1 MRKILLTALLAAG
14 GLTASAQYLQNE
26 GFDYWKKVCGMSDQ
40 TSTNNK
46 KVNGPAGFQ
55 QARPGTEPCYWNGSN
70 VFQTVV
76 TILGPV
82 SKEEP
87 KLVTTSM
94 RGDSKVVKLTNTF
107 VGVGTIGR
115 TAPAFINFAT
125 PWVYAVQDI
134 NACDGGVYGDT
145 TFTYKPDAIKG
156 VFKRTQGEAPENAH
170 IIAYFWTGTFKSPI
184 AQTGSNGKKSTR
196 IQNDVDRAIMGKSN
210 AGTITGD
217 GKLIASCDY
226 AFATTKNDDW
236 EEIIVP
242 IDYKLTD
249 VAPTKM
255 NVIISSADYWDNTN
269 KKIKKES
276 TLEVDDV
283 QFVYY
288 HALKNVTYN
297 GKPIEVKENESQFYI
312 PISPDETFDLNKLK
326 YDKVGAGATVE
337 DPVYDAANNT
347 VTITVKGND
356 YDKNDKSVTTYVF
369 TIVKEQTN
377 FTDGL
382 SVKLEGSGTFP
393 FSDATIQLV
402 KELDDSYS
410 FQLKNFKLGQG
421 EGSIPVGTIRIKNL
435 TIDGNHITAKQTIN
449 IENGD
454 DATVDYWMGP
464 MLQDVPVELDA
475 TRNGDKLVAK
485 IFIDL
490 TEMKIHVLFAPTVD
504 IDGTTDVKAI
514 EPGMKNIRFTRPL
527 KNGWNS
533 ICLPF
538 NMSAFDF
545 ENSTDTKLQA
555 LASYDGEVLN
565 FEEVENLEANVPYLV
580 YITGANSED
589 GMFHGF
595 NIGTEVFAAD
605 PQAQCR
611 GGFCFQGN
619 YTPSFAMRNRY
630 GVADYGAEGQF
641 IQKGGE
647 TSTLP
652 ATGAYFTA
660 SGKPASVKLNLGGE
674 VTSINSNG
682 VITSDSASA
691 PVFDLKGVRVS
702 NGSLEGLPKG
712 LYIQGG
718 KKVYVK

>member
-14 GLTASAQYLQNE
+14 GLTASAQNLPNGDFQQ
-26 GFDYWKKVCGMSDQ
+26 WKTTCGKSDQ
-40 TSTNNK
+40 TSPNF
-46 KVNGPAGFQ
+46 GSAPAGL
-55 QARPGTEPCYWNGSN
+55 ATRPGVEPQDWNGSN
-70 VFQTVV
+70 VNQTVFAQNAH
-76 TILGPV
+76 
-82 SKEEP
+82 SDA
-87 KLVTTSM
+87 LVTRQGNAENFYVRLVCT
-94 RGDSKVVKLTNTF
+94 KVDVKLGTF
-107 VGVGTIGR
+107 DIKAE
-115 TAPAFINFAT
+115 APAFINFGT
-125 PWVYAVQDI
+125 PWVYAVSSK
-134 NACDGGVYGDT
+134 NKCDGGVYGGMP
-145 TFTYKPDAIKG
+145 FSYKPDAIKG
-156 VFKRTQGEAPENAH
+156 RYKRTPAATKEKAR
-170 IIAYFWTGTFKSPI
+170 IIAYLWSGTFKSSIPS
-184 AQTGSNGKKSTR
+184 GESTR
-196 IQNDVDRAIMGKSN
+196 MQDDVDRAIMGRVS
-210 AGTITGD
+210 GVTGD
-217 GKLIASCDY
+217 GKLVASCDY
-226 AFATTKNDDW
+226 GFETTKNNDW

-242 IDYKLTD
+242 IDYKRTD
-249 VAPTKM
+249 VVPTKM
-255 NVIISSADYWDNTN
+255 NIIISSDDYWNRAN
-269 KKIKKES
+269 MVENS

-326 YDKVGAGATVE
+326 YDKVGVGATVE
-337 DPVYDAANNT
+337 APVYDAANNT

-356 YDKNDKSVTTYVF
+356 FDKNDKSVTTYVF

-377 FTDGL
+377 FTDGI

-393 FSDATIQLV
+393 ISDATIQLV
-402 KELDDSYS
+402 KELDNSYS
-410 FQLKNFKLGQG
+410 FQLKNFSLGQG
-421 EGSIPVGTIRIKNL
+421 DGSLPVGTIRIKNL

-454 DATVDYWMGP
+454 DATVESWMGP
-464 MLQDVPVELDA
+464 NLQDVPVELDA

-485 IFIDL
+485 IFIGFFG
-490 TEMKIHVLFAPTVD
+490 MKIHVLFAPTVD

-527 KNGWNS
+527 KKGWNS

-580 YITGANSED
+580 YITGDNTED

-595 NIGTEVFAAD
+595 NIGTEVFAAE

-647 TSTLP
+647 KSTLP

-674 VTSINSNG
+674 VTGIDSNG
-682 VITSDSASA
+682 VIISDSTSA
-691 PVFDLKGVRVS
+691 PVYDLKGVRVS

>member
-14 GLTASAQYLQNE
+14 GLTASAQYLPNGDFE
-26 GFDYWKKVCGMSDQ
+26 LWKTTCGKSDQ
-40 TSTNNK
+40 TSF
-46 KVNGPAGFQ
+46 NGAFPYSPVGLKN
-55 QARPGTEPCYWNGSN
+55 RPGIEPEDWNGSN
-70 VFQTVV
+70 VNQTV
-76 TILGPV
+76 LMNK
-82 SKEEP
+82 KEP
-87 KLVTTSM
+87 GLVTKGSENFV
-94 RGDSKVVKLTNTF
+94 RLQNKF
-107 VGVGTIGR
+107 VGVGTFGSN
-115 TAPAFINFAT
+115 APAFINFAT
-125 PWVYAVQDI
+125 PWVYAVKEIDT
-134 NACDGGVYGDT
+134 CDGGVYGNKA
-145 TFTYKPDAIKG
+145 FTYKPDAIKG
-156 VFKRTQGEAPENAH
+156 VFKRTQGEVPENAH

-196 IQNDVDRAIMGKSN
+196 IQDDVDRAVMGRPD

-226 AFATTKNDDW
+226 AFTTTKNNDW
-236 EEIIVP
+236 EEIVVP

-255 NVIISSADYWDNTN
+255 NVIISSADYWTRKNIQVN
-269 KKIKKES
+269 SI
-276 TLEVDDV
+276 LEVDDV

-326 YDKVGAGATVE
+326 YDKVGVGATVE

-356 YDKNDKSVTTYVF
+356 YDKNDKSVTNYVF

-393 FSDATIQLV
+393 ISDATIQLV

-410 FQLKNFKLGQG
+410 FQLKNFSLAQGQ
-421 EGSIPVGTIRIKNL
+421 IPVGTIRIKNL

-454 DATVDYWMGP
+454 DATVEEWMAP
-464 MLQDVPVELDA
+464 ALQNVPVELDA

-485 IFIDL
+485 IFIGFFG
-490 TEMKIHVLFAPTVD
+490 MKIHVLFAPTVD

-527 KNGWNS
+527 KKGWNS

-580 YITGANSED
+580 YITGD
-589 GMFHGF
+589 FHGF

-630 GVADYGAEGQF
+630 GVADYGDKGQF

-647 TSTLP
+647 KSTLP

-702 NGSLEGLPKG
+702 DGSLEGLPKG

>member
-1 MRKILLTALLAAG
+1 MNKKEP
-14 GLTASAQYLQNE
+14 GLVTKGSENFVRLQN
-26 GFDYWKKVCGMSDQ
+26 K
-40 TSTNNK
+40 
-46 KVNGPAGFQ
+46 
-55 QARPGTEPCYWNGSN
+55 
-70 VFQTVV
+70 
-76 TILGPV
+76 
-82 SKEEP
+82 
-87 KLVTTSM
+87 
-94 RGDSKVVKLTNTF
+94 F

-125 PWVYAVQDI
+125 PWVYAVTDI
-134 NACDGGVYGDT
+134 NACDGGVYGYT
-145 TFTYKPDAIKG
+145 AFTYKPDAIKG

-184 AQTGSNGKKSTR
+184 AQTGSNGKETTR
-196 IQNDVDRAIMGKSN
+196 IQDDVERAIMGKSN

-226 AFATTKNDDW
+226 AFATTKNNDW

-255 NVIISSADYWDNTN
+255 NVIISSADYWDDTN
-269 KKIKKES
+269 KKIKENS
-276 TLEVDDV
+276 ILDVDDV

-326 YDKVGAGATVE
+326 YDKVGVGATVE
-337 DPVYDAANNT
+337 DPVYDAVNNT

-356 YDKNDKSVTTYVF
+356 YDKNDKSVTNYVF

-393 FSDATIQLV
+393 ISDATIQLV

-410 FQLKNFKLGQG
+410 FQLKNFSLAQGQ
-421 EGSIPVGTIRIKNL
+421 IPVGTIRIKNL

-454 DATVDYWMGP
+454 DATVEEWMAP
-464 MLQDVPVELDA
+464 ALQNVPVELDA

-485 IFIDL
+485 IFIGFFG
-490 TEMKIHVLFAPTVD
+490 MKIHVLFAPTVD

-527 KNGWNS
+527 KKGWNS

-538 NMSAFDF
+538 NMSAFEF

-580 YITGANSED
+580 YITGD
-589 GMFHGF
+589 KFHGF
-595 NIGTEVFAAD
+595 NIGTEVFAAE

-619 YTPSFAMRNRY
+619 YTPSFPMRNRY
-630 GVADYGAEGQF
+630 GVADYEDKGQF

-647 TSTLP
+647 KSTLP

-674 VTSINSNG
+674 VTGINSNG
-682 VITSDSASA
+682 VIISDSASA

>member
-1 MRKILLTALLAAG
+1 MRKILLTALLVAG
-14 GLTASAQYLQNE
+14 GLTVSAQSLPNGDFQQ
-26 GFDYWKKVCGMSDQ
+26 WKTTCGKSDQ
-40 TSTNNK
+40 TSPNF
-46 KVNGPAGFQ
+46 GSAPAGL
-55 QARPGTEPCYWNGSN
+55 ATRLGVEPQDWNGSN
-70 VFQTVV
+70 VNQTVF
-76 TILGPV
+76 GKNAH
-82 SKEEP
+82 SGA
-87 KLVTTSM
+87 LVT
-94 RGDSKVVKLTNTF
+94 RQGDTENFYVRLVCTKVGALSFTAE
-107 VGVGTIGR
+107 
-115 TAPAFINFAT
+115 APAFINFGT
-125 PWVYAVQDI
+125 PWVYAVSKK
-134 NACDGGVYGDT
+134 NKCDGGVYGGMS
-145 TFTYKPDAIKG
+145 FSYKPDAIKG
-156 VFKRTQGEAPENAH
+156 RYKRTPAATKEKAR
-170 IIAYFWTGTFKSPI
+170 IIAYLWSGTFKSSIPSGNSKERT
-184 AQTGSNGKKSTR
+184 QD
-196 IQNDVDRAIMGKSN
+196 DVDRAIMGRVS
-210 AGTITGD
+210 GVTGD
-217 GKLIASCDY
+217 GKLVASCDY
-226 AFATTKNDDW
+226 GFETTKNNDW

-242 IDYKLTD
+242 INYKRTD
-249 VAPTKM
+249 VVPTKM
-255 NVIISSADYWDNTN
+255 NVIISSDDYWTRGNMVEN
-269 KKIKKES
+269 S

-312 PISPDETFDLNKLK
+312 PISPDGTFDLNKLK
-326 YDKVGAGATVE
+326 YDKVGVGATVE
-337 DPVYDAANNT
+337 DPVYDAAKNT

-356 YDKNDKSVTTYVF
+356 FEKNNKSVTTYVF

-393 FSDATIQLV
+393 ISDATIQLV
-402 KELDDSYS
+402 KELDDSYT
-410 FQLKNFKLGQG
+410 FQLKNFSLAQGQ
-421 EGSIPVGTIRIKNL
+421 IPVGTIRIKNL

-454 DATVDYWMGP
+454 DATVESWMSP
-464 MLQDVPVELDA
+464 MLQNVPVELDA

-485 IFIDL
+485 IFIDFSG
-490 TEMKIHVLFAPTVD
+490 MKIHVLFAPTVD
-504 IDGTTDVKAI
+504 IDGTTDVKTI

-527 KNGWNS
+527 KKGWNS

-589 GMFHGF
+589 RMFHGF
-595 NIGTEVFAAD
+595 NIGTEVFAAE

-630 GVADYGAEGQF
+630 GVADHGAEGQF

-647 TSTLP
+647 KSTLP

-674 VTSINSNG
+674 VTGINSNG
-682 VITSDSASA
+682 VIISDSASA

>member
-14 GLTASAQYLQNE
+14 GLTASAQYLPNGDFQQ
-26 GFDYWKKVCGMSDQ
+26 WKTTCGKSDQ
-40 TSTNNK
+40 TSPN
-46 KVNGPAGFQ
+46 VGSAPAGL
-55 QARPGTEPCYWNGSN
+55 ATRPGIEPQDWNGSN
-70 VFQTVV
+70 VFQKVANV
-76 TILGPV
+76 KAK
-82 SKEEP
+82 SDA
-87 KLVTTSM
+87 LVTRQGNAENFYVRLVCT
-94 RGDSKVVKLTNTF
+94 KVGAW
-107 VGVGTIGR
+107 GVYAE
-115 TAPAFINFAT
+115 APAFINFGT
-125 PWVYAVQDI
+125 PWVYAVFNKND
-134 NACDGGVYGDT
+134 CDGGVYGGMS
-145 TFTYKPDAIKG
+145 FSYRPDAIKG
-156 VFKRTQGEAPENAH
+156 RYKRTPAATKEKAR
-170 IIAYFWTGTFKSPI
+170 IIAYLWSGTFKSSIPSG
-184 AQTGSNGKKSTR
+184 TSTR
-196 IQNDVDRAIMGKSN
+196 MQDDVDRAIMDRVSGV
-210 AGTITGD
+210 TGD
-217 GKLIASCDY
+217 GKLVASCDY
-226 AFATTKNDDW
+226 GFETTKNNDW

-249 VAPTKM
+249 VVPTKM
-255 NVIISSADYWDNTN
+255 NVIISSDDYWNRGN
-269 KKIKKES
+269 MVENSK
-276 TLEVDDV
+276 LEVDDV

-326 YDKVGAGATVE
+326 YDKVGVGATVE

-356 YDKNDKSVTTYVF
+356 YDKNDKSVTNYVF

-393 FSDATIQLV
+393 ISDATIQLV
-402 KELDDSYS
+402 KELDGSHT
-410 FQLKNFKLGQG
+410 FQLKNFSLAQGQ
-421 EGSIPVGTIRIKNL
+421 IPVGTIRIKNL

-454 DATVDYWMGP
+454 DATVEGWMGP

-485 IFIDL
+485 IFIDFSG
-490 TEMKIHVLFAPTVD
+490 MKIHVLFAPTVD

-580 YITGANSED
+580 YITGDNSED
-589 GMFHGF
+589 GFHGF
-595 NIGTEVFAAD
+595 NIGTEVFAAE

-647 TSTLP
+647 KSTLP

-674 VTSINSNG
+674 VTGIDSNG
-682 VITSDSASA
+682 VIISDSASA

>member
-14 GLTASAQYLQNE
+14 GLTASAQYLPNGDFE
-26 GFDYWKKVCGMSDQ
+26 LWKTTCGKSDQ
-40 TSTNNK
+40 TSFK
-46 KVNGPAGFQ
+46 GYFPYSPVGLKD
-55 QARPGTEPCYWNGSN
+55 RPGIEPEDWNGSN
-70 VFQTVV
+70 VNQTV
-76 TILGPV
+76 IANK
-82 SKEEP
+82 KEP
-87 KLVTTSM
+87 GLVTKGSENFV
-94 RGDSKVVKLTNTF
+94 RLQNKF
-107 VGVGTIGR
+107 VGVNSYGSN
-115 TAPAFINFAT
+115 APAFINFAT
-125 PWVYAVQDI
+125 PWVYAVTDT
-134 NACDGGVYGDT
+134 ARCDGGVYGYT
-145 TFTYKPDAIKG
+145 AFTYKPDAIKG
-156 VFKRTQGEAPENAH
+156 VFKRTQGVAPEDAR
-170 IIAYFWTGTFKSPI
+170 IIAYFWKGTFKSPI
-184 AQTGSNGKKSTR
+184 AQTGSKGKESTR
-196 IQNDVDRAIMGKSN
+196 VQADVDRAIMGKSN

-226 AFATTKNDDW
+226 AFATTKNNDW
-236 EEIIVP
+236 EEIVVP

-255 NVIISSADYWDNTN
+255 NVIISSADYWTRGN
-269 KKIKKES
+269 IKENS
-276 TLEVDDV
+276 ILEVDNV

-312 PISPDETFDLNKLK
+312 PISPDETFDLKKLK
-326 YDKVGAGATVE
+326 YDKVGVGATVE
-337 DPVYDAANNT
+337 DPVYDAAKNT

-356 YDKNDKSVTTYVF
+356 FEKNNKSVTTYVF

-377 FTDGL
+377 FTDGI

-393 FSDATIQLV
+393 ISDATIQLV
-402 KELDDSYS
+402 KELDNSYS
-410 FQLKNFKLGQG
+410 FQLKNFSLGQG
-421 EGSIPVGTIRIKNL
+421 DGSLPVGTIRIKNL

-454 DATVDYWMGP
+454 DATVESWMGP
-464 MLQDVPVELDA
+464 NLQDVPVELDA

-485 IFIDL
+485 IFIGFFG
-490 TEMKIHVLFAPTVD
+490 MKIHVLFAPTVD

-527 KNGWNS
+527 KKGWNS

-580 YITGANSED
+580 YITGDNTED
-589 GMFHGF
+589 GMFLGF
-595 NIGTEVFAAD
+595 NIGTEVFAAE

-619 YTPSFAMRNRY
+619 YTPSFPMRNRY
-630 GVADYGAEGQF
+630 GVADYSDKGQGQF

-647 TSTLP
+647 KSTLP

-674 VTSINSNG
+674 VTGINSNG
-682 VITSDSASA
+682 VIISDSASA

>member
-14 GLTASAQYLQNE
+14 GLTASAQNLPNGDFQQ
-26 GFDYWKKVCGMSDQ
+26 WKTTCGKSDQ
-40 TSTNNK
+40 TSPNF
-46 KVNGPAGFQ
+46 GSAPAGL
-55 QARPGTEPCYWNGSN
+55 ATRPGVEPQDWNGSN
-70 VFQTVV
+70 VNQTVFAQNAH
-76 TILGPV
+76 
-82 SKEEP
+82 SDA
-87 KLVTTSM
+87 LVTRQGNAENFYVRLVCT
-94 RGDSKVVKLTNTF
+94 KVDVKL
-107 VGVGTIGR
+107 GTLDIKAE
-115 TAPAFINFAT
+115 APAFINFGT
-125 PWVYAVQDI
+125 PWVYAVSSK
-134 NACDGGVYGDT
+134 NKCDGGVYGGMP
-145 TFTYKPDAIKG
+145 FSYKPDAIKG
-156 VFKRTQGEAPENAH
+156 RYKRTPAATKEKAR
-170 IIAYFWTGTFKSPI
+170 IIAYLWSGTFKSSIPS
-184 AQTGSNGKKSTR
+184 GKSTR
-196 IQNDVDRAIMGKSN
+196 MQDDVDRAIMGRVS
-210 AGTITGD
+210 GVTGD
-217 GKLIASCDY
+217 GKLVASCDY
-226 AFATTKNDDW
+226 GFETTKNNDW

-242 IDYKLTD
+242 IDYKRTD
-249 VAPTKM
+249 VVPTKM
-255 NVIISSADYWDNTN
+255 NIIISSDDYWNRAN
-269 KKIKKES
+269 MVENS

-326 YDKVGAGATVE
+326 YDKVGVGATVE
-337 DPVYDAANNT
+337 APVYDAANNT

-356 YDKNDKSVTTYVF
+356 FDKNDKSVTTYVF

-377 FTDGL
+377 FTDGI

-393 FSDATIQLV
+393 ISDATIQLV
-402 KELDDSYS
+402 KELDNSYS
-410 FQLKNFKLGQG
+410 FQLKNFSLGQG
-421 EGSIPVGTIRIKNL
+421 DGSLPVGTIRIKNL

-454 DATVDYWMGP
+454 DATVESWMGP
-464 MLQDVPVELDA
+464 NLQDVPVELDA

-485 IFIDL
+485 IFIGFFG
-490 TEMKIHVLFAPTVD
+490 MKIHVLFAPTVD

-527 KNGWNS
+527 KKGWNS

-580 YITGANSED
+580 YITGDNTED

-595 NIGTEVFAAD
+595 NIGTEVFAAE

-647 TSTLP
+647 KSTLP

-674 VTSINSNG
+674 VTGIDSNG
-682 VITSDSASA
+682 VIISDSTSA
-691 PVFDLKGVRVS
+691 PVYDLKGVRVS

>member
-14 GLTASAQYLQNE
+14 GLTTSAQYLPNGDFQQ
-26 GFDYWKKVCGMSDQ
+26 WKTTCGKSDQ
-40 TSTNNK
+40 TSPN
-46 KVNGPAGFQ
+46 VGSAPAGL
-55 QARPGTEPCYWNGSN
+55 ATRPGIEPQDWNGSN
-70 VFQTVV
+70 VFQKVANV
-76 TILGPV
+76 KAK
-82 SKEEP
+82 SDA
-87 KLVTTSM
+87 LVTRQGNAENFYVRLVCT
-94 RGDSKVVKLTNTF
+94 KVGAFGIKAE
-107 VGVGTIGR
+107 
-115 TAPAFINFAT
+115 APAFINFGT
-125 PWVYAVQDI
+125 PWVYAVLNKND
-134 NACDGGVYGDT
+134 CDGGVYGGMS
-145 TFTYKPDAIKG
+145 FSYRPDAIKG
-156 VFKRTQGEAPENAH
+156 RYKRTPAAKAEKAR
-170 IIAYFWTGTFKSPI
+170 IIAYLWSGTFKSSIPSG
-184 AQTGSNGKKSTR
+184 TSTR
-196 IQNDVDRAIMGKSN
+196 MQDDVDRAIMDRVSGV
-210 AGTITGD
+210 TGD
-217 GKLIASCDY
+217 GKLVASCDY
-226 AFATTKNDDW
+226 GFETTKNNDW
-236 EEIIVP
+236 EEIVVP
-242 IDYKLTD
+242 INYKRTD
-249 VAPTKM
+249 VVPTKM
-255 NVIISSADYWDNTN
+255 NVIISSDDYWNRGN
-269 KKIKKES
+269 MVENSK
-276 TLEVDDV
+276 LEVDDV

-312 PISPDETFDLNKLK
+312 PIYPDETFDLNKLK
-326 YDKVGAGATVE
+326 YDKVGVGATVE
-337 DPVYDAANNT
+337 APVYDAAKNT

-356 YDKNDKSVTTYVF
+356 FEKNNKSVTTYVF

-377 FTDGL
+377 FTDGI

-393 FSDATIQLV
+393 ISDATIQLV
-402 KELDDSYS
+402 KELDNSYS
-410 FQLKNFKLGQG
+410 FQLKNFSLGQG
-421 EGSIPVGTIRIKNL
+421 DGSLPVGTIRIKNL

-454 DATVDYWMGP
+454 DATVESWMGP
-464 MLQDVPVELDA
+464 NLQDVPVELDA

-485 IFIDL
+485 IFIGFFG
-490 TEMKIHVLFAPTVD
+490 MKIHVLFAPTVD

-527 KNGWNS
+527 KKGWNS

-580 YITGANSED
+580 YITGDNTED

-595 NIGTEVFAAD
+595 NIGTEVFAAE

-619 YTPSFAMRNRY
+619 YTPSFPMRNRY
-630 GVADYGAEGQF
+630 GVADHGAEGQF

-647 TSTLP
+647 KSTLP

-674 VTSINSNG
+674 VTGIDSNG
-682 VITSDSASA
+682 VIISDSTSA
-691 PVFDLKGVRVS
+691 PVYDLKGVRVS

>member
-76 TILGPV
+76 TYFGPV

-326 YDKVGAGATVE
+326 YDKVGVGATVE
-337 DPVYDAANNT
+337 DPVYDAAKNT

-402 KELDDSYS
+402 KELDGSHT

-421 EGSIPVGTIRIKNL
+421 EESLSVGTIRIKNL
-435 TIDGNHITAKQTIN
+435 TIDGNHITAKQTII
-449 IENGD
+449 IEDGD

-464 MLQDVPVELDA
+464 MLQEVPVELDA
-475 TRNGDKLVAK
+475 TRNGDKMIAK
-485 IFIDL
+485 ISIDFSD
-490 TEMKIHVLFAPTVD
+490 MKIHVLFAPTVD

-580 YITGANSED
+580 YITGDNSED

>member
-14 GLTASAQYLQNE
+14 GLTASAQYLPNGDFKQ
-26 GFDYWKKVCGMSDQ
+26 WKTTCGKSDQ
-40 TSTNNK
+40 TSF
-46 KVNGPAGFQ
+46 NGAFPYSPVGLKN
-55 QARPGTEPCYWNGSN
+55 RPGVEPEDWNGSN
-70 VFQTVV
+70 VNQTV
-76 TILGPV
+76 IANK
-82 SKEEP
+82 KEP
-87 KLVTTSM
+87 GLVTKGSEYFV
-94 RGDSKVVKLTNTF
+94 RLENKF
-107 VGVGTIGR
+107 VGVDKYGSN
-115 TAPAFINFAT
+115 APAFINFAT
-125 PWVYAVQDI
+125 PWVYAVTNI
-134 NACDGGVYGDT
+134 NECDGGVYGSKA
-145 TFTYKPDAIKG
+145 FTYKPDAIKG
-156 VFKRTQGEAPENAH
+156 VFKRTQGEVPENAR

-184 AQTGSNGKKSTR
+184 AQTGSNGKKSAR
-196 IQNDVDRAIMGKSN
+196 IQNDVDRAVMGRPD

-226 AFATTKNDDW
+226 AFATTKNNDW
-236 EEIIVP
+236 EEIVVP
-242 IDYKLTD
+242 IDYKLKD

-255 NVIISSADYWDNTN
+255 NVIISSADYWTRKNIQVN
-269 KKIKKES
+269 SI
-276 TLEVDDV
+276 LEVDDV

-326 YDKVGAGATVE
+326 YDKVGVGATVE
-337 DPVYDAANNT
+337 APVYDAAKNT

-356 YDKNDKSVTTYVF
+356 FEKNNKSVTTYVF

-377 FTDGL
+377 FTDGI

-393 FSDATIQLV
+393 ISDATIQLV
-402 KELDDSYS
+402 KELDNSYS
-410 FQLKNFKLGQG
+410 FQLKNFSLGQG
-421 EGSIPVGTIRIKNL
+421 DGSLPVGTIRIKNL
-435 TIDGNHITAKQTIN
+435 TIDGNHITAKQTIK

-454 DATVDYWMGP
+454 DATVDFWMGP
-464 MLQDVPVELDA
+464 MLKDVPVELDA

-490 TEMKIHVLFAPTVD
+490 TDMKIHVLFAPTVD

-580 YITGANSED
+580 YITGDNTED

-595 NIGTEVFAAD
+595 NIGTEVFAAE

-630 GVADYGAEGQF
+630 GVADHGAEGQF

-647 TSTLP
+647 KSTLP

-674 VTSINSNG
+674 VTGIDSNG

>member
-14 GLTASAQYLQNE
+14 GLTASAQYLPNGDFQQ
-26 GFDYWKKVCGMSDQ
+26 WKTTCGKSDQ
-40 TSTNNK
+40 TSF
-46 KVNGPAGFQ
+46 NGTIPYSPVGLKN
-55 QARPGTEPCYWNGSN
+55 RPGVEPEDWNGSN
-70 VFQTVV
+70 VNQTVIANKKV
-76 TILGPV
+76 PG
-82 SKEEP
+82 
-87 KLVTTSM
+87 LVTKGSENFV
-94 RGDSKVVKLTNTF
+94 RLQNKF
-107 VGVGTIGR
+107 VGVNSYGSN
-115 TAPAFINFAT
+115 APAFINFAT
-125 PWVYAVQDI
+125 PWVYAVIDT
-134 NACDGGVYGDT
+134 ARCDGGVYGYT
-145 TFTYKPDAIKG
+145 AFTYKPDAIKG
-156 VFKRTQGEAPENAH
+156 VFKRTQGDAPEDAR

-184 AQTGSNGKKSTR
+184 AQSGSKGKESTR
-196 IQNDVDRAIMGKSN
+196 VQADVDRAIMGKSN

-226 AFATTKNDDW
+226 AFATTKNNDW

-242 IDYKLTD
+242 IDYKQTD

-255 NVIISSADYWDNTN
+255 NVIISSADYWTRGN
-269 KKIKKES
+269 IKNNS

-326 YDKVGAGATVE
+326 YDKVGVGATVE
-337 DPVYDAANNT
+337 APVYDAAKNT

-356 YDKNDKSVTTYVF
+356 FEKNNKSVTTYVF

-382 SVKLEGSGTFP
+382 SVKIEGSGTFP
-393 FSDATIQLV
+393 ISDATIQLV
-402 KELDDSYS
+402 KELDGSHT

-421 EGSIPVGTIRIKNL
+421 EESLSVGTIRIKNL

-449 IENGD
+449 IEDGD
-454 DATVDYWMGP
+454 DATVEGWMGP
-464 MLQDVPVELDA
+464 MLQEVPVELDA

-485 IFIDL
+485 IFIDFSD
-490 TEMKIHVLFAPTVD
+490 MKIHVLFAPMVD
-504 IDGTTDVKAI
+504 IDGTTDVTAI

-527 KNGWNS
+527 KKGWNS

-580 YITGANSED
+580 YITGDNTED

-630 GVADYGAEGQF
+630 GVVDYGAEGQF

-647 TSTLP
+647 KSTLP

-674 VTSINSNG
+674 VTGIDSNG
-682 VITSDSASA
+682 VIISDSASA

>member
-14 GLTASAQYLQNE
+14 GLTASAQYLPNGDFE
-26 GFDYWKKVCGMSDQ
+26 LWKTTCGKSDQ
-40 TSTNNK
+40 TSF
-46 KVNGPAGFQ
+46 NGYFPYSPVGLKD
-55 QARPGTEPCYWNGSN
+55 RPGIEPEDWNGSN
-70 VFQTVV
+70 VNQTVIANKKV
-76 TILGPV
+76 PG
-82 SKEEP
+82 
-87 KLVTTSM
+87 LVTKGSENFV
-94 RGDSKVVKLTNTF
+94 RLQNKF
-107 VGVGTIGR
+107 VGVNSYGSN
-115 TAPAFINFAT
+115 APAFINFAT
-125 PWVYAVQDI
+125 PWVYAVTDT
-134 NACDGGVYGDT
+134 ARCDGGVYGYT
-145 TFTYKPDAIKG
+145 AFTYKPDAIKG
-156 VFKRTQGEAPENAH
+156 VFKRTQGDAPEDAR

-184 AQTGSNGKKSTR
+184 AQSGSKGKESTR
-196 IQNDVDRAIMGKSN
+196 VQADVDRAIMGKSN

-226 AFATTKNDDW
+226 AFATTKNNDW
-236 EEIIVP
+236 EEIVVP

-255 NVIISSADYWDNTN
+255 NVIISSADYWTRGN
-269 KKIKKES
+269 IKENS
-276 TLEVDDV
+276 ILDVDDV

-288 HALKNVTYN
+288 HALKDVTYN

-312 PISPDETFDLNKLK
+312 PISPDETFDLKKLK
-326 YDKVGAGATVE
+326 YDKVGVGATVE
-337 DPVYDAANNT
+337 DPVYDAAKNT

-356 YDKNDKSVTTYVF
+356 FEKNNKSVTTYVF

-377 FTDGL
+377 FTDGI

-393 FSDATIQLV
+393 ISDATIQLV
-402 KELDDSYS
+402 KELDNSYS
-410 FQLKNFKLGQG
+410 FQLKNFSLGQG
-421 EGSIPVGTIRIKNL
+421 DGSLPVGTIRIKNL
-435 TIDGNHITAKQTIN
+435 TIDGNHITAKQTIK

-454 DATVDYWMGP
+454 DATVESWMGP
-464 MLQDVPVELDA
+464 DLQDVPVELDA

-485 IFIDL
+485 IFIGFFG
-490 TEMKIHVLFAPTVD
+490 MKIHVLFAPTVD

-545 ENSTDTKLQA
+545 ENSNNTKLQA

-580 YITGANSED
+580 YITGD
-589 GMFHGF
+589 FHGF

-630 GVADYGAEGQF
+630 GVADHGAEGQF

-674 VTSINSNG
+674 VTGIDSNG
-682 VITSDSASA
+682 VIISDSASA

>member
-14 GLTASAQYLQNE
+14 GLTASAQYLPNGDFQQ
-26 GFDYWKKVCGMSDQ
+26 WKTTCGKSDQ
-40 TSTNNK
+40 TSLNNYYESAPF
-46 KVNGPAGFQ
+46 GLAT
-55 QARPGTEPCYWNGSN
+55 RPGVEPQDWNGSN
-70 VFQTVV
+70 VNQTVFNKNAH
-76 TILGPV
+76 
-82 SKEEP
+82 SDA
-87 KLVTTSM
+87 LVTRQGNAENFYVRLVCT
-94 RGDSKVVKLTNTF
+94 KVGALGITAE
-107 VGVGTIGR
+107 
-115 TAPAFINFAT
+115 APAFINFGT
-125 PWVYAVQDI
+125 PWVYAVSTKSK
-134 NACDGGVYGDT
+134 CDGGVYGGMS
-145 TFTYKPDAIKG
+145 FSYRPDAIKG
-156 VFKRTQGEAPENAH
+156 RYKRTPAATKEKAR
-170 IIAYFWTGTFKSPI
+170 IIAYLWSGTFKSSIPS
-184 AQTGSNGKKSTR
+184 GKSTR
-196 IQNDVDRAIMGKSN
+196 MQDDVDRAIMGRVS
-210 AGTITGD
+210 GVTGD
-217 GKLIASCDY
+217 GKLVASCDY
-226 AFATTKNDDW
+226 GFETTKNNDW
-236 EEIIVP
+236 EEIVVP
-242 IDYKLTD
+242 INYKLTD
-249 VAPTKM
+249 VVPTKM
-255 NVIISSADYWDNTN
+255 NVIISSDDYWNRAN
-269 KKIKKES
+269 MVENSK
-276 TLEVDDV
+276 LEVDDV

-312 PISPDETFDLNKLK
+312 PISPDETFDLKKLK
-326 YDKVGAGATVE
+326 YDKVGVGATVE
-337 DPVYDAANNT
+337 APVYDAAKNT

-356 YDKNDKSVTTYVF
+356 FEKNDKSATTYVF

-382 SVKLEGSGTFP
+382 SVKIEEGGTFP
-393 FSDATIQLV
+393 ISDATIQLV

-410 FQLKNFKLGQG
+410 FQLKNFSLAQGQ
-421 EGSIPVGTIRIKNL
+421 IPVGTIRIKNL

-454 DATVDYWMGP
+454 DATVKDWMGP
-464 MLQDVPVELDA
+464 MLQEVPVELDA

-485 IFIDL
+485 IFIDFSD
-490 TEMKIHVLFAPTVD
+490 MKIHVLFAPTVD
-504 IDGTTDVKAI
+504 IDGTTDVTAI

-527 KNGWNS
+527 KKGWNS

-580 YITGANSED
+580 YITGDNTED
-589 GMFHGF
+589 GMFLGF
-595 NIGTEVFAAD
+595 NIGTEVFAAE

-619 YTPSFAMRNRY
+619 YTPSFPMRNRY
-630 GVADYGAEGQF
+630 GVADHGAEGQF

-647 TSTLP
+647 KSTLP

-674 VTSINSNG
+674 VTGIDSNG
-682 VITSDSASA
+682 VIISDSASA

>member
-14 GLTASAQYLQNE
+14 GLTASAQYLPNGDFQQ
-26 GFDYWKKVCGMSDQ
+26 WKTTCGKSDQ
-40 TSTNNK
+40 TSPN
-46 KVNGPAGFQ
+46 VGSAPAGL
-55 QARPGTEPCYWNGSN
+55 ATRPGIEPQDWNGSN
-70 VFQTVV
+70 VFQKVANV
-76 TILGPV
+76 KAK
-82 SKEEP
+82 SDA
-87 KLVTTSM
+87 LVTRQGNAENFYVRLVCT
-94 RGDSKVVKLTNTF
+94 KVGAW
-107 VGVGTIGR
+107 GVYAE
-115 TAPAFINFAT
+115 APAFINFGT
-125 PWVYAVQDI
+125 PWVYAVFNKND
-134 NACDGGVYGDT
+134 CDGGVYGGMS
-145 TFTYKPDAIKG
+145 FSYRPDAIKG
-156 VFKRTQGEAPENAH
+156 RYKRTPAVTKEKAR
-170 IIAYFWTGTFKSPI
+170 IIAYLWSGTFKSSIPSG
-184 AQTGSNGKKSTR
+184 TSTR
-196 IQNDVDRAIMGKSN
+196 MQDDVDRAIMDRVSGV
-210 AGTITGD
+210 TGD
-217 GKLIASCDY
+217 GKLVASCDY
-226 AFATTKNDDW
+226 GFETTKNNDW
-236 EEIIVP
+236 EEIVVP
-242 IDYKLTD
+242 INYKLTD
-249 VAPTKM
+249 VVPTKM
-255 NVIISSADYWDNTN
+255 NVIISSDDYWNRGN
-269 KKIKKES
+269 MVENSK
-276 TLEVDDV
+276 LEVDDV

-312 PISPDETFDLNKLK
+312 PISPDETFDLKKLK
-326 YDKVGAGATVE
+326 YDKVGVGATVE
-337 DPVYDAANNT
+337 DPVYDAAKNT

-356 YDKNDKSVTTYVF
+356 FDKNNKSVTTYVF

-393 FSDATIQLV
+393 ISDATIQLV
-402 KELDDSYS
+402 KELDGSHT
-410 FQLKNFKLGQG
+410 FQLKNFSLAQGQ
-421 EGSIPVGTIRIKNL
+421 IPVGTIRIKNL

-454 DATVDYWMGP
+454 DATVEGWMGP

-485 IFIDL
+485 IFIDFSG
-490 TEMKIHVLFAPTVD
+490 MKIHVLFAPTVD

-580 YITGANSED
+580 YITGDNTED

-595 NIGTEVFAAD
+595 NIGTEVFAAE

-630 GVADYGAEGQF
+630 GVADHGAEGQF

-647 TSTLP
+647 KSTLP

-674 VTSINSNG
+674 VTGINSNG
-682 VITSDSASA
+682 VIISDSASA

>member
-14 GLTASAQYLQNE
+14 GLTASAQYLPNGDFEQ
-26 GFDYWKKVCGMSDQ
+26 WKTTCGKSDQ
-40 TSTNNK
+40 TSINK
-46 KVNGPAGFQ
+46 YLDTAPFGLAT
-55 QARPGTEPCYWNGSN
+55 RPGVEPQDWNGSN
-70 VFQTVV
+70 VNQTV
-76 TILGPV
+76 LNHNA
-82 SKEEP
+82 SSDA
-87 KLVTTSM
+87 LVT
-94 RGDSKVVKLTNTF
+94 RQKEGDNSYVRLVCTKVGAK
-107 VGVGTIGR
+107 IGQGSSAIEIKAE
-115 TAPAFINFAT
+115 APAFINFGI
-125 PWVYAVQDI
+125 PWVYAVSSKDK
-134 NACDGGVYGDT
+134 CDGGVYGGMP
-145 TFTYKPDAIKG
+145 FSYKPDAIKG
-156 VFKRTQGEAPENAH
+156 RYKRTPAAKAEKAR
-170 IIAYFWTGTFKSPI
+170 IIAYLWSGTFKSFIP
-184 AQTGSNGKKSTR
+184 SGKKTR
-196 IQNDVDRAIMGKSN
+196 MQDDVDRAIMGRVSGV
-210 AGTITGD
+210 AGD
-217 GKLIASCDY
+217 GKLVASCDY
-226 AFATTKNDDW
+226 GFETTKNNDW
-236 EEIIVP
+236 EEIVVP
-242 IDYKLTD
+242 INYKLKD
-249 VAPTKM
+249 VVPTKM
-255 NVIISSADYWDNTN
+255 NVIISSDDYWTRGNMVEN
-269 KKIKKES
+269 S
-276 TLEVDDV
+276 TLKVDDV

-326 YDKVGAGATVE
+326 YDKVGVGATVE
-337 DPVYDAANNT
+337 DPVYDAAKNT

-382 SVKLEGSGTFP
+382 SVKIEGSGTFP
-393 FSDATIQLV
+393 ISDATIQLV
-402 KELDDSYS
+402 KELDGSHT
-410 FQLKNFKLGQG
+410 FQLKNFSLAQGQV
-421 EGSIPVGTIRIKNL
+421 PVGTIRIKNL

-464 MLQDVPVELDA
+464 DLQDVPVELDA

-485 IFIDL
+485 IFIGFFG
-490 TEMKIHVLFAPTVD
+490 MKIHVLFAPTVD

-580 YITGANSED
+580 YITGDNSED
-589 GMFHGF
+589 GFHGF
-595 NIGTEVFAAD
+595 NIGTEVFAAE

-630 GVADYGAEGQF
+630 GVADHGAEGQF

-647 TSTLP
+647 KSTLP

-674 VTSINSNG
+674 VTGINSNG
-682 VITSDSASA
+682 VIISDSASA
-691 PVFDLKGVRVS
+691 PVYDLKGVRVS

>member
-14 GLTASAQYLQNE
+14 GLTASAQSLPNGDFQQ
-26 GFDYWKKVCGMSDQ
+26 WKTTCGKSDQ
-40 TSTNNK
+40 TSF
-46 KVNGPAGFQ
+46 NGAFPYSPVGLKN
-55 QARPGTEPCYWNGSN
+55 RPGVEPEDWNGSN
-70 VFQTVV
+70 VNQTV
-76 TILGPV
+76 IANK
-82 SKEEP
+82 KEP
-87 KLVTTSM
+87 GLVTKGSENFV
-94 RGDSKVVKLTNTF
+94 RLQNKF
-107 VGVGTIGR
+107 VGVNSYGSN
-115 TAPAFINFAT
+115 APAFINFAT
-125 PWVYAVQDI
+125 PWVYAVKNI
-134 NACDGGVYGDT
+134 NECDGGVYGSKA
-145 TFTYKPDAIKG
+145 FTYKPDAIKG
-156 VFKRTQGEAPENAH
+156 VFKRTQGEVPENAH

-196 IQNDVDRAIMGKSN
+196 IQDDVDRAVMGRPD

-217 GKLIASCDY
+217 GKLIASCGY
-226 AFATTKNDDW
+226 AFATTKNNDW
-236 EEIIVP
+236 EEIVVP
-242 IDYKLTD
+242 IDYKQTD

-255 NVIISSADYWDNTN
+255 NVIISSADYWTRKNIQVN
-269 KKIKKES
+269 SI
-276 TLEVDDV
+276 LEVDDV

-312 PISPDETFDLNKLK
+312 PISPDETFDLKKLK
-326 YDKVGAGATVE
+326 YDKVGVGATVE
-337 DPVYDAANNT
+337 DPVYDAAKNT

-402 KELDDSYS
+402 KELDDSYT
-410 FQLKNFKLGQG
+410 FQLKNFSLAQGQV
-421 EGSIPVGTIRIKNL
+421 PVGTIRIKNL

-454 DATVDYWMGP
+454 DATVEGWMGP

-485 IFIDL
+485 IFIDFSG
-490 TEMKIHVLFAPTVD
+490 MKIHVLFAPTVD

-580 YITGANSED
+580 YITGDNTED

-595 NIGTEVFAAD
+595 NIGTEVFAAE

-619 YTPSFAMRNRY
+619 YTPSFPMRNRY
-630 GVADYGAEGQF
+630 GVADYSDKGQGQF

-647 TSTLP
+647 KSTLP

-674 VTSINSNG
+674 VTGINSNG
-682 VITSDSASA
+682 VIISDSASA

>member
-1 MRKILLTALLAAG
+1 MRKILLTVLLAAG
-14 GLTASAQYLQNE
+14 GLTASAQSLPNGDFQQ
-26 GFDYWKKVCGMSDQ
+26 WKTTCGKSDQ
-40 TSTNNK
+40 TSPNF
-46 KVNGPAGFQ
+46 GSAPAGL
-55 QARPGTEPCYWNGSN
+55 ATRPGVEPQDWNGSN
-70 VFQTVV
+70 VNQTVFNKNAH
-76 TILGPV
+76 
-82 SKEEP
+82 SDA
-87 KLVTTSM
+87 LVTRQGNAENFYVRLVCT
-94 RGDSKVVKLTNTF
+94 KVGVKL
-107 VGVGTIGR
+107 GTLDIKAE
-115 TAPAFINFAT
+115 APAFINFGT
-125 PWVYAVQDI
+125 PWVYAVSDK
-134 NACDGGVYGDT
+134 NKCDGGVYGGMS
-145 TFTYKPDAIKG
+145 FSYKPDAIKG
-156 VFKRTQGEAPENAH
+156 RYKRTPAATKEKAR
-170 IIAYFWTGTFKSPI
+170 IIAYLWSGTFKSSIPSGNSKERT
-184 AQTGSNGKKSTR
+184 QD
-196 IQNDVDRAIMGKSN
+196 DVDRAIMGRVS
-210 AGTITGD
+210 GVTGD
-217 GKLIASCDY
+217 GKLVASCDY
-226 AFATTKNDDW
+226 GFETTKNNDW

-242 IDYKLTD
+242 INYKRTD
-249 VAPTKM
+249 VVPTKM
-255 NVIISSADYWDNTN
+255 NVIISSDDYWNRGN
-269 KKIKKES
+269 MVENS

-312 PISPDETFDLNKLK
+312 PISPDETFDLKKLK
-326 YDKVGAGATVE
+326 YDKVGVGATVE
-337 DPVYDAANNT
+337 DPVYDAAKNT

-356 YDKNDKSVTTYVF
+356 YEKNNKSVTTYVF

-377 FTDGL
+377 FTDGI
-382 SVKLEGSGTFP
+382 SVKIEEGGTFP
-393 FSDATIQLV
+393 ISDATIQLV

-421 EGSIPVGTIRIKNL
+421 EESIPVGTIRIKNL

-490 TEMKIHVLFAPTVD
+490 TDMKIHVLFAPTVD

-555 LASYDGEVLN
+555 LVSYDGEVLN

-580 YITGANSED
+580 YITGDNTED

-595 NIGTEVFAAD
+595 NIGTEVFAAE

-630 GVADYGAEGQF
+630 GVADHGKEGQF

-674 VTSINSNG
+674 VTGIDSNG
-682 VITSDSASA
+682 VIISDSASA
-691 PVFDLKGVRVS
+691 PVYDLKGVRVS

>member
-14 GLTASAQYLQNE
+14 GLTASAQNLPNGDFQQ
-26 GFDYWKKVCGMSDQ
+26 WKTTCGKSDQ
-40 TSTNNK
+40 TSLNNYYESAPF
-46 KVNGPAGFQ
+46 GLAT
-55 QARPGTEPCYWNGSN
+55 RPGVEPQDWNGSN
-70 VFQTVV
+70 VNQTVFNQNAH
-76 TILGPV
+76 
-82 SKEEP
+82 SDA
-87 KLVTTSM
+87 LVTRQGKAENFYVRLVCT
-94 RGDSKVVKLTNTF
+94 KVGVKL
-107 VGVGTIGR
+107 GTLDIKAE
-115 TAPAFINFAT
+115 APAFINFGT
-125 PWVYAVQDI
+125 PWVYAVSTKSK
-134 NACDGGVYGDT
+134 CDGGVYGGMS
-145 TFTYKPDAIKG
+145 FSYRPDAIKG
-156 VFKRTQGEAPENAH
+156 RYKRTPAATKEKAR
-170 IIAYFWTGTFKSPI
+170 IIAYLWSGTFKYSIPS
-184 AQTGSNGKKSTR
+184 GKSTR
-196 IQNDVDRAIMGKSN
+196 MQDDVDRAIMGRVS
-210 AGTITGD
+210 GVTGD
-217 GKLIASCDY
+217 GKLVASCDY
-226 AFATTKNDDW
+226 GFETTKNNDW
-236 EEIIVP
+236 EEIVVP
-242 IDYKLTD
+242 INYKLKD
-249 VAPTKM
+249 VVPTKM
-255 NVIISSADYWDNTN
+255 NVIISSDDYWTRANMVEN
-269 KKIKKES
+269 S

-312 PISPDETFDLNKLK
+312 PISPDETFDLKKLK
-326 YDKVGAGATVE
+326 YDKVGVGATVE
-337 DPVYDAANNT
+337 DPVYDAAKNT

-382 SVKLEGSGTFP
+382 SVKIEEGGTFP
-393 FSDATIQLV
+393 ISDATIQLV
-402 KELDDSYS
+402 KELDGSHT
-410 FQLKNFKLGQG
+410 FQLKNFSLAQGQ
-421 EGSIPVGTIRIKNL
+421 IPVGTIRIKNL

-454 DATVDYWMGP
+454 DATVEGWMGP

-485 IFIDL
+485 IFIDFSG
-490 TEMKIHVLFAPTVD
+490 MKIHVLFAPTVD

-545 ENSTDTKLQA
+545 ENSNNTKLQA

-580 YITGANSED
+580 YITGNNSED

-619 YTPSFAMRNRY
+619 YSPSFAMRNRY
-630 GVADYGAEGQF
+630 GVADHGAEGQF

>member
-14 GLTASAQYLQNE
+14 GLTASAQNLPNGDFQQ
-26 GFDYWKKVCGMSDQ
+26 WKTTCGKSDQ
-40 TSTNNK
+40 TSF
-46 KVNGPAGFQ
+46 NGAFPYSPVGLKN
-55 QARPGTEPCYWNGSN
+55 RPGVEPEDWNGSN
-70 VFQTVV
+70 VNQTV
-76 TILGPV
+76 IANK
-82 SKEEP
+82 KEP
-87 KLVTTSM
+87 GLVTKGSENFV
-94 RGDSKVVKLTNTF
+94 RLQNKF
-107 VGVGTIGR
+107 VGVNSYGSN
-115 TAPAFINFAT
+115 APAFINFAT
-125 PWVYAVQDI
+125 PWVYAVTNI
-134 NACDGGVYGDT
+134 NECDGGVYGSKA
-145 TFTYKPDAIKG
+145 FTYKPDAIKG
-156 VFKRTQGEAPENAH
+156 VFKRTQGEVPENAH

-196 IQNDVDRAIMGKSN
+196 IQDDVDRAVMGRPD
-210 AGTITGD
+210 AGTITRD

-226 AFATTKNDDW
+226 AFATTKNNDW
-236 EEIIVP
+236 EEIVVP
-242 IDYKLTD
+242 IDYKQTD

-255 NVIISSADYWDNTN
+255 NVIISSADYWTRKNIQVN
-269 KKIKKES
+269 SI
-276 TLEVDDV
+276 LEVDDV

-326 YDKVGAGATVE
+326 YDKVGVGATVE
-337 DPVYDAANNT
+337 DPIYDAAKNT
-347 VTITVKGND
+347 VTITVRGND
-356 YDKNDKSVTTYVF
+356 FDKNNKSVTTYVF

-377 FTDGL
+377 FTDGI

-393 FSDATIQLV
+393 ISDATIQLV
-402 KELDDSYS
+402 KELDNSYS
-410 FQLKNFKLGQG
+410 FQLKNFSLGQG
-421 EGSIPVGTIRIKNL
+421 EGSLPVGTIRIKNL

-454 DATVDYWMGP
+454 DATVEGWMGP
-464 MLQDVPVELDA
+464 ALQDVPVELDA
-475 TRNGDKLVAK
+475 TRNGDKLVAN
-485 IFIDL
+485 ISIEFYG
-490 TEMKIHVLFAPTVD
+490 MKIHVLFAPTVD

-527 KNGWNS
+527 KKGWNS

-538 NMSAFDF
+538 NMSAFEF

-580 YITGANSED
+580 YITGD
-589 GMFHGF
+589 KFHGF

-630 GVADYGAEGQF
+630 GVADYGKEGQF

-647 TSTLP
+647 KSTLP

-674 VTSINSNG
+674 VTGIDSNG
-682 VITSDSASA
+682 VIISDSTSV
-691 PVFDLKGVRVS
+691 PVYDLKGVRVS

>member
-14 GLTASAQYLQNE
+14 GLTASAQYLPNGDFEQ
-26 GFDYWKKVCGMSDQ
+26 WKTTCGKSDQ
-40 TSTNNK
+40 TSINK
-46 KVNGPAGFQ
+46 YLDTAPFGLAT
-55 QARPGTEPCYWNGSN
+55 RPGVEPQDWNGSN
-70 VFQTVV
+70 VNQTVF
-76 TILGPV
+76 GYNA
-82 SKEEP
+82 SSDA
-87 KLVTTSM
+87 LVT
-94 RGDSKVVKLTNTF
+94 RQKEGDNSYVRLVCTKVGAK
-107 VGVGTIGR
+107 IGQGLGAIEIKAE
-115 TAPAFINFAT
+115 APAFINFGT
-125 PWVYAVQDI
+125 PWVYAVSSK
-134 NACDGGVYGDT
+134 NKCDGGVYGGMP
-145 TFTYKPDAIKG
+145 FSYKPDAIKG
-156 VFKRTQGEAPENAH
+156 RYKRTPAATKEKAR
-170 IIAYFWTGTFKSPI
+170 IIAYLWSGTFKSSIPS
-184 AQTGSNGKKSTR
+184 GKSTR
-196 IQNDVDRAIMGKSN
+196 MQDDVDRAIMGRVS
-210 AGTITGD
+210 GVTGD
-217 GKLIASCDY
+217 GKLVASCDY
-226 AFATTKNDDW
+226 GFETTKNNDW
-236 EEIIVP
+236 EEIVVP
-242 IDYKLTD
+242 INYKLTD
-249 VAPTKM
+249 VVPTKI
-255 NVIISSADYWDNTN
+255 NVIISSDDYWNRAN
-269 KKIKKES
+269 MVENSK
-276 TLEVDDV
+276 LEVDDV

-312 PISPDETFDLNKLK
+312 PISPDETFDLKKLK
-326 YDKVGAGATVE
+326 YDKVGVGATVE
-337 DPVYDAANNT
+337 DPVYDAAKNT

-356 YDKNDKSVTTYVF
+356 FEKNNKSVTTYVF

-393 FSDATIQLV
+393 ISDATIQLV
-402 KELDDSYS
+402 KELDGSHT
-410 FQLKNFKLGQG
+410 FQLKNFSLAQGQ
-421 EGSIPVGTIRIKNL
+421 IPVGTIRIKNL

-454 DATVDYWMGP
+454 DATVEGWMGP

-485 IFIDL
+485 IFIDFSG
-490 TEMKIHVLFAPTVD
+490 MKIHVLFAPTVD

-580 YITGANSED
+580 YITGDNSED
-589 GMFHGF
+589 GFHGF
-595 NIGTEVFAAD
+595 NIGTEVFAAE

-630 GVADYGAEGQF
+630 GVADHGAEGQF

-647 TSTLP
+647 KSTLP

-674 VTSINSNG
+674 VTGIDSNG
-682 VITSDSASA
+682 VIISDSTSA
-691 PVFDLKGVRVS
+691 PVYDLKGVRVS

>member
-14 GLTASAQYLQNE
+14 GLTASAQYLPNGDFQQ
-26 GFDYWKKVCGMSDQ
+26 WKTTCGQSDQ
-40 TSTNNK
+40 TSPN
-46 KVNGPAGFQ
+46 VGSAPAGL
-55 QARPGTEPCYWNGSN
+55 ATRPGVEPQDWNGSN
-70 VFQTVV
+70 VDQTVFNKNAH
-76 TILGPV
+76 
-82 SKEEP
+82 SDA
-87 KLVTTSM
+87 LVT
-94 RGDSKVVKLTNTF
+94 RQKEGDNSYVRLVCTKVCVKL
-107 VGVGTIGR
+107 GTR
-115 TAPAFINFAT
+115 DFKAEAPAFINFGT
-125 PWVYAVQDI
+125 PWVYAVS
-134 NACDGGVYGDT
+134 NKNKCDGGVYGGMS
-145 TFTYKPDAIKG
+145 FSYKPDAIKG
-156 VFKRTQGEAPENAH
+156 RYKRTPATKAEKAR
-170 IIAYFWTGTFKSPI
+170 IIAYLWSGTFNSSIPSG
-184 AQTGSNGKKSTR
+184 TSTR
-196 IQNDVDRAIMGKSN
+196 MQDDVDRAIMGRVS
-210 AGTITGD
+210 GVTGD
-217 GKLIASCDY
+217 GKLVASCDY
-226 AFATTKNDDW
+226 GFETTKNNDW

-242 IDYKLTD
+242 INYNYKLTD
-249 VAPTKM
+249 VVPTKM
-255 NVIISSADYWDNTN
+255 NVIISSDDYWNRGN
-269 KKIKKES
+269 MVENSK
-276 TLEVDDV
+276 LEVDDV

-312 PISPDETFDLNKLK
+312 PISPDETFDLKKLK
-326 YDKVGAGATVE
+326 YDKVGVGATVE
-337 DPVYDAANNT
+337 APVYDAAKNT

-356 YDKNDKSVTTYVF
+356 FEKNDKSVTTYVF

-377 FTDGL
+377 FTDGI

-393 FSDATIQLV
+393 ISDATIQLV
-402 KELDDSYS
+402 KELDGSHT
-410 FQLKNFKLGQG
+410 FQLKNFSLAQGQV
-421 EGSIPVGTIRIKNL
+421 PVGTIRIKNL
-435 TIDGNHITAKQTIN
+435 TIDGNHITAKQTIK

-454 DATVDYWMGP
+454 DATVESWMGP
-464 MLQDVPVELDA
+464 DLQDVPVELDA
-475 TRNGDKLVAK
+475 TRNGDKLVAN
-485 IFIDL
+485 ISIEFYG
-490 TEMKIHVLFAPTVD
+490 MKIHVLFAPTVD
-504 IDGTTDVKAI
+504 IDGTTDVTAI

-527 KNGWNS
+527 KKGWNS

-580 YITGANSED
+580 YITGDNSED
-589 GMFHGF
+589 GFHGF
-595 NIGTEVFAAD
+595 NIGTEVFAAE

-619 YTPSFAMRNRY
+619 YTPSFPMRNRY
-630 GVADYGAEGQF
+630 GVADYSDKGQGQF

-674 VTSINSNG
+674 VTGINSNG
-682 VITSDSASA
+682 VIISDSTSA
-691 PVFDLKGVRVS
+691 PVYDLKGVRVS

>member
-14 GLTASAQYLQNE
+14 GLTASAQNLPNGDFQQ
-26 GFDYWKKVCGMSDQ
+26 WKTTCGKSDQ
-40 TSTNNK
+40 TSPNF
-46 KVNGPAGFQ
+46 GSAPAGL
-55 QARPGTEPCYWNGSN
+55 ATRPGVEPQDWNGSN
-70 VFQTVV
+70 VNQTV
-76 TILGPV
+76 IAQNAH
-82 SKEEP
+82 SDA
-87 KLVTTSM
+87 LVTRQGKAENFYVRLVCT
-94 RGDSKVVKLTNTF
+94 KVGVKL
-107 VGVGTIGR
+107 GTLDIKAE
-115 TAPAFINFAT
+115 APAFINFGT
-125 PWVYAVQDI
+125 PWVYAVSDK
-134 NACDGGVYGDT
+134 NKCDGGVYGGMS
-145 TFTYKPDAIKG
+145 FSYKPDAIKG
-156 VFKRTQGEAPENAH
+156 RYKRTPAATKEKAR
-170 IIAYFWTGTFKSPI
+170 IIAYLWSGTFKSSIPS
-184 AQTGSNGKKSTR
+184 GKSTR
-196 IQNDVDRAIMGKSN
+196 MQDDVDRAIMGRVS
-210 AGTITGD
+210 GVTGD
-217 GKLIASCDY
+217 GKLVASCDY
-226 AFATTKNDDW
+226 GFETTKNNDW
-236 EEIIVP
+236 EEIVVP
-242 IDYKLTD
+242 IDYKLKD
-249 VAPTKM
+249 VVPTKM
-255 NVIISSADYWDNTN
+255 NVIISSDDYWTRANMVEN
-269 KKIKKES
+269 S

-312 PISPDETFDLNKLK
+312 PISPDETFDLKKLK
-326 YDKVGAGATVE
+326 YDKVGVGATVE
-337 DPVYDAANNT
+337 DPVYDAAKNT

-382 SVKLEGSGTFP
+382 SVKIEEGGTFP
-393 FSDATIQLV
+393 ISDATIQLV

-410 FQLKNFKLGQG
+410 FQLKNFSLAQGQ
-421 EGSIPVGTIRIKNL
+421 IPVGTIRIKNL

-454 DATVDYWMGP
+454 DATVKDWMGP
-464 MLQDVPVELDA
+464 MLQEVPVELDA

-485 IFIDL
+485 IFIDFSD
-490 TEMKIHVLFAPTVD
+490 MKIHVLFAPTVD
-504 IDGTTDVKAI
+504 IDGTTDVTAI

-527 KNGWNS
+527 KKGWNS

-580 YITGANSED
+580 YITGDNTED
-589 GMFHGF
+589 GMFLGF
-595 NIGTEVFAAD
+595 NIGTEVFAAE

-630 GVADYGAEGQF
+630 GVADYGDEGQF

-674 VTSINSNG
+674 VTGIDSNG

>member
-14 GLTASAQYLQNE
+14 GLTASAQNLPNGDFQQ
-26 GFDYWKKVCGMSDQ
+26 WKTTCGKSDQ
-40 TSTNNK
+40 TSINNYYESAPF
-46 KVNGPAGFQ
+46 GLAT
-55 QARPGTEPCYWNGSN
+55 RPGVEPQDWNGSN
-70 VFQTVV
+70 VNQTVFNQN
-76 TILGPV
+76 V
-82 SKEEP
+82 SKDA
-87 KLVTTSM
+87 LVT
-94 RGDSKVVKLTNTF
+94 RQKEGDNFYVRLVCTKVGAF
-107 VGVGTIGR
+107 GFEAE
-115 TAPAFINFAT
+115 APAFINFGT
-125 PWVYAVQDI
+125 PWVYAVSKKSK
-134 NACDGGVYGDT
+134 CDGGVYGGMS
-145 TFTYKPDAIKG
+145 FSYKPDAIKG
-156 VFKRTQGEAPENAH
+156 RYKRTPAAKAEKAR
-170 IIAYFWTGTFKSPI
+170 IIAYLWSGTFKYSIPS
-184 AQTGSNGKKSTR
+184 GKSTR
-196 IQNDVDRAIMGKSN
+196 MQDDVDRAIMGRVS
-210 AGTITGD
+210 GVTGD
-217 GKLIASCDY
+217 GKLVASCDY
-226 AFATTKNDDW
+226 GFETTKNNDW

-242 IDYKLTD
+242 INYKLTD
-249 VAPTKM
+249 VVPTKM
-255 NVIISSADYWDNTN
+255 NVIISSDDYWNRGN
-269 KKIKKES
+269 MVENSK
-276 TLEVDDV
+276 LEVDDV

-312 PISPDETFDLNKLK
+312 PISPDETFDLKKLK
-326 YDKVGAGATVE
+326 YDKVGVGATVE
-337 DPVYDAANNT
+337 DPVYDAAKNT

-356 YDKNDKSVTTYVF
+356 FDKNNKSVTTYVF

-393 FSDATIQLV
+393 ISDATIQLV
-402 KELDDSYS
+402 KELDGSHT
-410 FQLKNFKLGQG
+410 FQLKNFSLAQGQ
-421 EGSIPVGTIRIKNL
+421 IPVGTIRIKNL
-435 TIDGNHITAKQTIN
+435 TIDGNHITAKQTIK

-454 DATVDYWMGP
+454 DATVESWMGP
-464 MLQDVPVELDA
+464 DLQDVPVELDA
-475 TRNGDKLVAK
+475 TRNGDKLVAN
-485 IFIDL
+485 ISIEFYG
-490 TEMKIHVLFAPTVD
+490 MKIHVLFAPTVD
-504 IDGTTDVKAI
+504 IDGTTDVTAI

-580 YITGANSED
+580 YITGGYSED
-589 GMFHGF
+589 GFHGF
-595 NIGTEVFAAD
+595 NIGTEVFAAE

-619 YTPSFAMRNRY
+619 YTPSFVMRNRY
-630 GVADYGAEGQF
+630 GVADHGAEGQF

-674 VTSINSNG
+674 VTGINSNG
-682 VITSDSASA
+682 VIISGSASA
-691 PVFDLKGVRVS
+691 PVYDLKGVRVS

>member
-14 GLTASAQYLQNE
+14 GLTASAQYLPNGDFQQ
-26 GFDYWKKVCGMSDQ
+26 WKTTCGKSDQ
-40 TSTNNK
+40 TSLN
-46 KVNGPAGFQ
+46 VGSAPAGL
-55 QARPGTEPCYWNGSN
+55 ATRPGIEPQDWNGSN
-70 VFQTVV
+70 VFQKVANV
-76 TILGPV
+76 KV
-82 SKEEP
+82 KSDA
-87 KLVTTSM
+87 LVTRQGNAENFYVRLVCT
-94 RGDSKVVKLTNTF
+94 KVGAFGIKAE
-107 VGVGTIGR
+107 
-115 TAPAFINFAT
+115 APAFINFGT
-125 PWVYAVQDI
+125 PWVYAVI
-134 NACDGGVYGDT
+134 TKSKCDGGVYGGMS
-145 TFTYKPDAIKG
+145 FSYRPDAIKG
-156 VFKRTQGEAPENAH
+156 RYKRTPAATKEKAR
-170 IIAYFWTGTFKSPI
+170 IIAYLWSGTFKSSIPSG
-184 AQTGSNGKKSTR
+184 TSTR
-196 IQNDVDRAIMGKSN
+196 MQDDVDRAIMDRVSGV
-210 AGTITGD
+210 TGD
-217 GKLIASCDY
+217 GKLVASCDY
-226 AFATTKNDDW
+226 GFETTKNNDW

-242 IDYKLTD
+242 INYKRTD
-249 VAPTKM
+249 VVPTKM
-255 NVIISSADYWDNTN
+255 NVIISSDDYWNRGN
-269 KKIKKES
+269 MVENSK
-276 TLEVDDV
+276 LEVDDV

-326 YDKVGAGATVE
+326 YDKVGVGATVE
-337 DPVYDAANNT
+337 APVYDAAKNT

-356 YDKNDKSVTTYVF
+356 FEKNNKSVTTYVF

-393 FSDATIQLV
+393 ISDATIQLV
-402 KELDDSYS
+402 KELDNSYS
-410 FQLKNFKLGQG
+410 FQLKNFSLGQG
-421 EGSIPVGTIRIKNL
+421 DGSLPVGTIRIKNL

-454 DATVDYWMGP
+454 DATVEEWMAP
-464 MLQDVPVELDA
+464 ALQNVPVELDA

-485 IFIDL
+485 IFIGFY
-490 TEMKIHVLFAPTVD
+490 TMNIHVLFAPTVD

-527 KNGWNS
+527 KKGWNS

-538 NMSAFDF
+538 NMSAFEF

-580 YITGANSED
+580 YITGD
-589 GMFHGF
+589 KFHGF

-619 YTPSFAMRNRY
+619 YTPNFVMRNRY
-630 GVADYGAEGQF
+630 GVADYGAKGQF

-647 TSTLP
+647 KSTLP

-674 VTSINSNG
+674 VTGIDSNG
-682 VITSDSASA
+682 VIISDSTSA
-691 PVFDLKGVRVS
+691 PVYDLKGVRVS

>member
-14 GLTASAQYLQNE
+14 GLTASAQYLPNGDFQQ
-26 GFDYWKKVCGMSDQ
+26 WKTTCGKSDQ
-40 TSTNNK
+40 TSPNF
-46 KVNGPAGFQ
+46 GSAPAGL
-55 QARPGTEPCYWNGSN
+55 ATRPGVEPQDWNGSN
-70 VFQTVV
+70 VNQTVLSV
-76 TILGPV
+76 NA
-82 SKEEP
+82 SSDA
-87 KLVTTSM
+87 LVTRQEDGENFYVRLVCT
-94 RGDSKVVKLTNTF
+94 KVGSHKLN
-107 VGVGTIGR
+107 ILAE
-115 TAPAFINFAT
+115 APAFINFGT
-125 PWVYAVQDI
+125 PWVYAVSTKSK
-134 NACDGGVYGDT
+134 CDGGVYGGMS
-145 TFTYKPDAIKG
+145 FSYRPDAIKG
-156 VFKRTQGEAPENAH
+156 RYKRTPAATKEKAR
-170 IIAYFWTGTFKSPI
+170 IIAYLWSGTFKSSIPS
-184 AQTGSNGKKSTR
+184 GKSTR
-196 IQNDVDRAIMGKSN
+196 MQDDVDRAIMGRVS
-210 AGTITGD
+210 GVTGD
-217 GKLIASCDY
+217 GKLVASCDY
-226 AFATTKNDDW
+226 GFETTKNNDW
-236 EEIIVP
+236 EEIVVP
-242 IDYKLTD
+242 INYKLKD
-249 VAPTKM
+249 VVPTKM
-255 NVIISSADYWDNTN
+255 NVIISSDDYWNRGN
-269 KKIKKES
+269 MVENS
-276 TLEVDDV
+276 TLKVDDV

-337 DPVYDAANNT
+337 APVYDAAKNT

-356 YDKNDKSVTTYVF
+356 FEKNNKSVTTYVF

-382 SVKLEGSGTFP
+382 SVKIEGGGTFP
-393 FSDATIQLV
+393 ISDATIQLV
-402 KELDDSYS
+402 KELDGSYS
-410 FQLKNFKLGQG
+410 FQLKNFSLAQGQ
-421 EGSIPVGTIRIKNL
+421 IPVGTIRIKNL

-454 DATVDYWMGP
+454 DATVESWMGP

-485 IFIDL
+485 IFIDFSD
-490 TEMKIHVLFAPTVD
+490 MKIHVLFAPTVD

-514 EPGMKNIRFTRPL
+514 EPGLKNIRFTRPL

-580 YITGANSED
+580 YITGDNTED

-619 YTPSFAMRNRY
+619 YTPSFPMRNRY
-630 GVADYGAEGQF
+630 GVADYSDKGQGQF

-674 VTSINSNG
+674 VTGINSNG
-682 VITSDSASA
+682 VIISDSASA
-691 PVFDLKGVRVS
+691 PVYDLKGVRVS

>member
-14 GLTASAQYLQNE
+14 GLTASAQSLPNGDFQQ
-26 GFDYWKKVCGMSDQ
+26 WKTTCGKSDQ
-40 TSTNNK
+40 TSF
-46 KVNGPAGFQ
+46 NGAFPYSPVGLKN
-55 QARPGTEPCYWNGSN
+55 RPGVEPEDWNGSN
-70 VFQTVV
+70 VNQTV
-76 TILGPV
+76 IANK
-82 SKEEP
+82 KEP
-87 KLVTTSM
+87 GLVTKGSENFV
-94 RGDSKVVKLTNTF
+94 RLQNKF
-107 VGVGTIGR
+107 VGVNSYGSN
-115 TAPAFINFAT
+115 APAFINFAT
-125 PWVYAVQDI
+125 PWVYAVKNI
-134 NACDGGVYGDT
+134 NECDGGVYGSKA
-145 TFTYKPDAIKG
+145 FTYKPDAIKG
-156 VFKRTQGEAPENAH
+156 VFKRTQGEVPENAH

-196 IQNDVDRAIMGKSN
+196 IQDDVDRAVMGRPD

-226 AFATTKNDDW
+226 AFATTKNHDW
-236 EEIIVP
+236 EEIVVP
-242 IDYKLTD
+242 IDYKQTN

-255 NVIISSADYWDNTN
+255 NVIISSADYWTRKNIQVN
-269 KKIKKES
+269 SI
-276 TLEVDDV
+276 LEVDDV

-326 YDKVGAGATVE
+326 YDKVGVGATVE
-337 DPVYDAANNT
+337 APVYDAAKNT

-356 YDKNDKSVTTYVF
+356 FEKNNKSVTTYVF

-393 FSDATIQLV
+393 ISDATIQLV
-402 KELDDSYS
+402 KELDGSHT
-410 FQLKNFKLGQG
+410 FQLKNFSLAQGQ
-421 EGSIPVGTIRIKNL
+421 IPVGTIRIKNL

-454 DATVDYWMGP
+454 DATVESWMGP
-464 MLQDVPVELDA
+464 KLQDVPVELDA

-485 IFIDL
+485 ISIEFSGMI
-490 TEMKIHVLFAPTVD
+490 IHVLFAPTVD

-580 YITGANSED
+580 YITGGYSED
-589 GMFHGF
+589 GFHGF
-595 NIGTEVFAAD
+595 NIGTEVFAAE

-619 YTPSFAMRNRY
+619 YTPSFPMRNRY
-630 GVADYGAEGQF
+630 GVADYSDKGQGQF

-674 VTSINSNG
+674 VTGIDSNG
-682 VITSDSASA
+682 VIISDSASA

>member
-14 GLTASAQYLQNE
+14 GLTASAQYLPNGDFQQ
-26 GFDYWKKVCGMSDQ
+26 WKTTCGKSDQ
-40 TSTNNK
+40 TSF
-46 KVNGPAGFQ
+46 NGTFPYSPVGLKN
-55 QARPGTEPCYWNGSN
+55 RPGVEPEDWNGSN
-70 VFQTVV
+70 VNQTVFINK
-76 TILGPV
+76 TESG
-82 SKEEP
+82 
-87 KLVTTSM
+87 LVTKGSENF
-94 RGDSKVVKLTNTF
+94 VKLQNKF
-107 VGVGTIGR
+107 IGVGTFGSN
-115 TAPAFINFAT
+115 APAFINFAT
-125 PWVYAVQDI
+125 PWVYAVSDT
-134 NACDGGVYGDT
+134 ARCDGGVYGYT
-145 TFTYKPDAIKG
+145 AFTYKPDAIKG
-156 VFKRTQGEAPENAH
+156 VFKRTQGDAPEDAR

-184 AQTGSNGKKSTR
+184 AQSGSKGKESTR
-196 IQNDVDRAIMGKSN
+196 VQADVDRAIMGKSN

-226 AFATTKNDDW
+226 AFATTKNNGW
-236 EEIIVP
+236 EEIVVP

-255 NVIISSADYWDNTN
+255 NVIISSADYWTRGN
-269 KKIKKES
+269 IKENS
-276 TLEVDDV
+276 ILEVDDV

-326 YDKVGAGATVE
+326 YDKVGVGATVE
-337 DPVYDAANNT
+337 APVYDAAKNT

-382 SVKLEGSGTFP
+382 SVKFEGSGTFP
-393 FSDATIQLV
+393 ISDATIQLV
-402 KELDDSYS
+402 KELDGSHT
-410 FQLKNFKLGQG
+410 FQLKNFSLAQGQV
-421 EGSIPVGTIRIKNL
+421 PVGTIRIKNL

-454 DATVDYWMGP
+454 DATVEAWMGP

-485 IFIDL
+485 IFIDFSD
-490 TEMKIHVLFAPTVD
+490 MKIHVLFAPTVD

-538 NMSAFDF
+538 NMSAFEF

-580 YITGANSED
+580 YITGD
-589 GMFHGF
+589 FHGF

-630 GVADYGAEGQF
+630 GVADYGDKGQF

-674 VTSINSNG
+674 VTGIDSNG
-682 VITSDSASA
+682 VIISDSASA

>member
-14 GLTASAQYLQNE
+14 GLTASAQYLPNGDFE
-26 GFDYWKKVCGMSDQ
+26 LWKTTCGKSDQ
-40 TSTNNK
+40 TSFK
-46 KVNGPAGFQ
+46 GYLPYSPVGLKD
-55 QARPGTEPCYWNGSN
+55 RPGIEPEDWNGSN
-70 VFQTVV
+70 VNQTV
-76 TILGPV
+76 IANK
-82 SKEEP
+82 KEP
-87 KLVTTSM
+87 GLVTKGSENFV
-94 RGDSKVVKLTNTF
+94 RLQNKF
-107 VGVGTIGR
+107 VGVNSYGSN
-115 TAPAFINFAT
+115 APAFINFAT
-125 PWVYAVQDI
+125 PWVYAVTDT
-134 NACDGGVYGDT
+134 ARCDGGVYGYT
-145 TFTYKPDAIKG
+145 AFTYKPDAIKG
-156 VFKRTQGEAPENAH
+156 VFKRTQGVAPEDAR
-170 IIAYFWTGTFKSPI
+170 IIAYFWRGTFKSPI
-184 AQTGSNGKKSTR
+184 AQTGSKGKESTR
-196 IQNDVDRAIMGKSN
+196 VQADVDRAIMGKSN

-226 AFATTKNDDW
+226 AFATTKNNDW
-236 EEIIVP
+236 EEIVVP

-255 NVIISSADYWDNTN
+255 NVIISSADYWTRGN
-269 KKIKKES
+269 IKENS
-276 TLEVDDV
+276 ILEVDDV

-326 YDKVGAGATVE
+326 YDKVGVGATVE
-337 DPVYDAANNT
+337 APVYDAAKNT

-356 YDKNDKSVTTYVF
+356 FEKNNKSVTTYVF

-382 SVKLEGSGTFP
+382 SVKIEGSGTFP
-393 FSDATIQLV
+393 ISDATIQLV

-421 EGSIPVGTIRIKNL
+421 EESFSVGTIRIKNL
-435 TIDGNHITAKQTIN
+435 TIDGNHITAKQTIK

-454 DATVDYWMGP
+454 DATVDFWMGP

-490 TEMKIHVLFAPTVD
+490 TDMKIHVLFAPTVD

-580 YITGANSED
+580 YITGDNTED

-595 NIGTEVFAAD
+595 NIGTEVFAAE

-630 GVADYGAEGQF
+630 GVADHGAEGQF

-674 VTSINSNG
+674 VTGINSNG

>member
-14 GLTASAQYLQNE
+14 GLTASAQYLPNGDFE
-26 GFDYWKKVCGMSDQ
+26 LWKTTCGKSDQ
-40 TSTNNK
+40 TSFK
-46 KVNGPAGFQ
+46 GYFPYSPVGLKD
-55 QARPGTEPCYWNGSN
+55 RPGIEPEDWNGSN
-70 VFQTVV
+70 VNQTV
-76 TILGPV
+76 IANK
-82 SKEEP
+82 KEP
-87 KLVTTSM
+87 GLVTKGSENFV
-94 RGDSKVVKLTNTF
+94 RLQNKF
-107 VGVGTIGR
+107 VGVNSYGSN
-115 TAPAFINFAT
+115 APAFINFAT
-125 PWVYAVQDI
+125 PWVYAVTDT
-134 NACDGGVYGDT
+134 ARCDGGVYGYT
-145 TFTYKPDAIKG
+145 AFTYKPDAIKG
-156 VFKRTQGEAPENAH
+156 VFKRTQGVAPEDAR
-170 IIAYFWTGTFKSPI
+170 IIAYFWKGTFKSPI
-184 AQTGSNGKKSTR
+184 AQTGSKGKESTR
-196 IQNDVDRAIMGKSN
+196 VQADVDRAIMGKSN

-226 AFATTKNDDW
+226 AFATTKNNDW
-236 EEIIVP
+236 EEIVVP

-255 NVIISSADYWDNTN
+255 NVIISSADYWTRGN
-269 KKIKKES
+269 IKENS
-276 TLEVDDV
+276 ILEVDNV

-312 PISPDETFDLNKLK
+312 PISPDETFDLKKLK
-326 YDKVGAGATVE
+326 YDKVGVGATVE
-337 DPVYDAANNT
+337 DPVYDAAKNT

-356 YDKNDKSVTTYVF
+356 FEKNNKSVTTYVF

-402 KELDDSYS
+402 KELDNSYS
-410 FQLKNFKLGQG
+410 FQLKNFSLGQG
-421 EGSIPVGTIRIKNL
+421 EGSLPVGTIRIKNL

-454 DATVDYWMGP
+454 DATVESWMGP
-464 MLQDVPVELDA
+464 ALQDVPVELDA
-475 TRNGDKLVAK
+475 TRNGDKLVAN
-485 IFIDL
+485 ISIEFYG
-490 TEMKIHVLFAPTVD
+490 MKIHVLFAPTVD

-580 YITGANSED
+580 YITGDNTED
-589 GMFHGF
+589 GMFLGF
-595 NIGTEVFAAD
+595 NIGTEVFAAE

-630 GVADYGAEGQF
+630 GVADHGAEGQF

-674 VTSINSNG
+674 VTGIDSNG
-682 VITSDSASA
+682 VIISDSASA

>member
-1 MRKILLTALLAAG
+1 MRKILLTVLLAAG
-14 GLTASAQYLQNE
+14 GLTASAQSLPNGDFQQ
-26 GFDYWKKVCGMSDQ
+26 WKTTCGKLDQ
-40 TSTNNK
+40 TSPNF
-46 KVNGPAGFQ
+46 GSAPAGL
-55 QARPGTEPCYWNGSN
+55 ATRPGVEPQDWNGSN
-70 VFQTVV
+70 VNQTVFNKNAH
-76 TILGPV
+76 
-82 SKEEP
+82 SDA
-87 KLVTTSM
+87 LVTRQGNAENFYVRLVCT
-94 RGDSKVVKLTNTF
+94 KVGVKL
-107 VGVGTIGR
+107 GTLDIKAE
-115 TAPAFINFAT
+115 APAFINFGT
-125 PWVYAVQDI
+125 PWVYAVSDK
-134 NACDGGVYGDT
+134 NKCDGGVYGGMS
-145 TFTYKPDAIKG
+145 FSYKPDAIKG
-156 VFKRTQGEAPENAH
+156 RYKRTPAATKEKAR
-170 IIAYFWTGTFKSPI
+170 IIAYLWSGTFKSSIPSGNSKERT
-184 AQTGSNGKKSTR
+184 QD
-196 IQNDVDRAIMGKSN
+196 DVDRAIMGRVS
-210 AGTITGD
+210 GVTGD
-217 GKLIASCDY
+217 GKLVASCDY
-226 AFATTKNDDW
+226 GFETTKNNDW

-242 IDYKLTD
+242 INYKRTD
-249 VAPTKM
+249 VVPTKM
-255 NVIISSADYWDNTN
+255 NVIISSDDYWNRGN
-269 KKIKKES
+269 MVENS

-312 PISPDETFDLNKLK
+312 PISPDETFDLKKLK
-326 YDKVGAGATVE
+326 YDKVGVGATVE
-337 DPVYDAANNT
+337 DPVYDAAKNT

-356 YDKNDKSVTTYVF
+356 YEKNNKSVTTYVF

-377 FTDGL
+377 FTDGI
-382 SVKLEGSGTFP
+382 SVKIEEGGTFP
-393 FSDATIQLV
+393 ISDATIQLV

-421 EGSIPVGTIRIKNL
+421 EESIPVGTIRIKNL

-490 TEMKIHVLFAPTVD
+490 TDMKIHVLFAPTVD

-555 LASYDGEVLN
+555 LVSYDGEVLN

-580 YITGANSED
+580 YITGDNSED

-595 NIGTEVFAAD
+595 NIGTEVFAAE

-619 YTPSFAMRNRY
+619 YTPSFPMRNRY
-630 GVADYGAEGQF
+630 GVADHGAEGQF

-674 VTSINSNG
+674 VTGIDSNG
-682 VITSDSASA
+682 VIISDSASA

>member
-14 GLTASAQYLQNE
+14 GLTASAQYLPNGDFEQ
-26 GFDYWKKVCGMSDQ
+26 WKTTCGKSDQ
-40 TSTNNK
+40 TSINK
-46 KVNGPAGFQ
+46 YLDTAPFGLAT
-55 QARPGTEPCYWNGSN
+55 RPGVEPQDWNGSN
-70 VFQTVV
+70 VNQTVF
-76 TILGPV
+76 GYNA
-82 SKEEP
+82 SSDA
-87 KLVTTSM
+87 LVT
-94 RGDSKVVKLTNTF
+94 RQKEGDNSYVRLVCTKVGAK
-107 VGVGTIGR
+107 IGQGLGAIEIKAE
-115 TAPAFINFAT
+115 APAFINFGT
-125 PWVYAVQDI
+125 PWVYAVS
-134 NACDGGVYGDT
+134 NKNKCDGGVYGGMP
-145 TFTYKPDAIKG
+145 FSYKPDAIKG
-156 VFKRTQGEAPENAH
+156 RYKRTPAAKAENAR
-170 IIAYFWTGTFKSPI
+170 IIAYLWSGTFKSSIPS
-184 AQTGSNGKKSTR
+184 GKSTR
-196 IQNDVDRAIMGKSN
+196 MQDDVDRAIMGRVS
-210 AGTITGD
+210 GVTGD
-217 GKLIASCDY
+217 GKLVASCDY
-226 AFATTKNDDW
+226 GFETTKNNDW
-236 EEIIVP
+236 EEIVVP
-242 IDYKLTD
+242 INYKLTD
-249 VAPTKM
+249 VVPTKM
-255 NVIISSADYWDNTN
+255 NVIISSDDYWNRAN
-269 KKIKKES
+269 MVENSK
-276 TLEVDDV
+276 LEVDDV

-312 PISPDETFDLNKLK
+312 PISPDETFDLKKLK
-326 YDKVGAGATVE
+326 YDKVGVGATVE
-337 DPVYDAANNT
+337 APVYDAANNT

-393 FSDATIQLV
+393 ISDATIQLV
-402 KELDDSYS
+402 KELDGSHT
-410 FQLKNFKLGQG
+410 FQLKNFSLAQGQ
-421 EGSIPVGTIRIKNL
+421 IPVGTIRIKNL

-454 DATVDYWMGP
+454 DATVEGWMGP

-485 IFIDL
+485 IFIDFSG
-490 TEMKIHVLFAPTVD
+490 MKIHVLFAPTVD
-504 IDGTTDVKAI
+504 IDGTTDVKVI

-580 YITGANSED
+580 YITGDNTED

-630 GVADYGAEGQF
+630 GVADHGAEGQF

-674 VTSINSNG
+674 VTGIDSNG
-682 VITSDSASA
+682 VIISDSASA

>member
-14 GLTASAQYLQNE
+14 GLTASAQSLPNGDFQQ
-26 GFDYWKKVCGMSDQ
+26 WKTTCGKSDQ
-40 TSTNNK
+40 TSPNIGKN
-46 KVNGPAGFQ
+46 PAGL
-55 QARPGTEPCYWNGSN
+55 ATRPGVEPQDWNGSN
-70 VFQTVV
+70 VFQKVAN
-76 TILGPV
+76 IKAE
-82 SKEEP
+82 SDA
-87 KLVTTSM
+87 LVT
-94 RGDSKVVKLTNTF
+94 RQEDGDNFYVRLVCTKVGVKL
-107 VGVGTIGR
+107 GTLDIKAE
-115 TAPAFINFAT
+115 APAFINFGT
-125 PWVYAVQDI
+125 PWVYAVSDK
-134 NACDGGVYGDT
+134 NKCDGGVYGGMS
-145 TFTYKPDAIKG
+145 FSYKPDAIKG
-156 VFKRTQGEAPENAH
+156 RYKRTPAATKEKAR
-170 IIAYFWTGTFKSPI
+170 IIAYLWSGTFKSSIPSGNSKERT
-184 AQTGSNGKKSTR
+184 QD
-196 IQNDVDRAIMGKSN
+196 DVDRAIMGRVS
-210 AGTITGD
+210 GVTGD
-217 GKLIASCDY
+217 GKLVASCDY
-226 AFATTKNDDW
+226 GFETTKNNDW

-249 VAPTKM
+249 VVPTKM
-255 NVIISSADYWDNTN
+255 NVIISSDDYWNRGN
-269 KKIKKES
+269 MVENS

-326 YDKVGAGATVE
+326 YDKVGVGATVE
-337 DPVYDAANNT
+337 APVYDAAKNT

-356 YDKNDKSVTTYVF
+356 YDKNDKSVTNYVF

-382 SVKLEGSGTFP
+382 SVKIEEGGTFP
-393 FSDATIQLV
+393 ISDATIQLV

-410 FQLKNFKLGQG
+410 FQLKNFSLAQGQ
-421 EGSIPVGTIRIKNL
+421 IPVGTIRIKNL

-454 DATVDYWMGP
+454 DATVEGWIGP
-464 MLQDVPVELDA
+464 MLQEVPVELDA

-485 IFIDL
+485 IFIDFSD
-490 TEMKIHVLFAPTVD
+490 MKIHVLFAPTVD
-504 IDGTTDVKAI
+504 IDGTTDVTAI

-527 KNGWNS
+527 KKGWNS

-580 YITGANSED
+580 YITGDNTED

-630 GVADYGAEGQF
+630 GVADHGAEGQF

-647 TSTLP
+647 KSTLP

-674 VTSINSNG
+674 VTGIDSNG
-682 VITSDSASA
+682 VIISDSTSA
-691 PVFDLKGVRVS
+691 PVYDLKGVRVS

>member
-14 GLTASAQYLQNE
+14 GLTASAQSLPNGDFQQ
-26 GFDYWKKVCGMSDQ
+26 WKTTCGKSDQ
-40 TSTNNK
+40 TSF
-46 KVNGPAGFQ
+46 NGALPYSPVGLKN
-55 QARPGTEPCYWNGSN
+55 RPGVEPEDWNGSN
-70 VFQTVV
+70 VNQTV
-76 TILGPV
+76 IANK
-82 SKEEP
+82 KEP
-87 KLVTTSM
+87 GLVTKGSENFV
-94 RGDSKVVKLTNTF
+94 RLQNKF
-107 VGVGTIGR
+107 VGVNSYGSN
-115 TAPAFINFAT
+115 APAFINFAT
-125 PWVYAVQDI
+125 PWVYAVKNI
-134 NACDGGVYGDT
+134 NECDGGVYGSKA
-145 TFTYKPDAIKG
+145 FTYKPDAIKG
-156 VFKRTQGEAPENAH
+156 VFKRTQGEVPENAH

-196 IQNDVDRAIMGKSN
+196 IQDDVDRAVMGRPD

-226 AFATTKNDDW
+226 AFATTKNNDW
-236 EEIIVP
+236 EEIVVP
-242 IDYKLTD
+242 IDYKQTD

-255 NVIISSADYWDNTN
+255 NVIISSADYWTRKNIQVN
-269 KKIKKES
+269 SI
-276 TLEVDDV
+276 LEVDDV

-326 YDKVGAGATVE
+326 YDKVGVGATVE
-337 DPVYDAANNT
+337 APVYDAAKNT

-356 YDKNDKSVTTYVF
+356 FEKNNKSVTTYVF

-377 FTDGL
+377 FTDGI

-393 FSDATIQLV
+393 ISDATIQLV
-402 KELDDSYS
+402 KELDNSYS
-410 FQLKNFKLGQG
+410 FQLKNFSLGQG
-421 EGSIPVGTIRIKNL
+421 DGSLPVGTIRIKNL
-435 TIDGNHITAKQTIN
+435 TIDGNHITAKQTIK

-454 DATVDYWMGP
+454 DATVDFWMGP
-464 MLQDVPVELDA
+464 MLKDVPVELDA

-490 TEMKIHVLFAPTVD
+490 TDMKIHVLFAPTVD

-580 YITGANSED
+580 YITGDNSED
-589 GMFHGF
+589 RKFHGF
-595 NIGTEVFAAD
+595 NIGTEVFAAE

-630 GVADYGAEGQF
+630 GVADHGAEGQF

-647 TSTLP
+647 KSTLP

-674 VTSINSNG
+674 VTGINSNG
-682 VITSDSASA
+682 VIISDSASA

>member
-1 MRKILLTALLAAG
+1 MRKILLTALLVAG
-14 GLTASAQYLQNE
+14 GLTASAQNLPNGDFQQ
-26 GFDYWKKVCGMSDQ
+26 WKTMCGKSDQ
-40 TSTNNK
+40 TSLNNYYESAPF
-46 KVNGPAGFQ
+46 GLAT
-55 QARPGTEPCYWNGSN
+55 RPGVEPQDWNGSN
-70 VFQTVV
+70 VNQTVFNQNAH
-76 TILGPV
+76 
-82 SKEEP
+82 SDA
-87 KLVTTSM
+87 LVTRQGNAENFYVRLVCT
-94 RGDSKVVKLTNTF
+94 KVGALGITAE
-107 VGVGTIGR
+107 
-115 TAPAFINFAT
+115 APAFINFGT
-125 PWVYAVQDI
+125 PWVYAVS
-134 NACDGGVYGDT
+134 NKSKCDGGVYGGMS
-145 TFTYKPDAIKG
+145 FSYKPDAIKG
-156 VFKRTQGEAPENAH
+156 RYKRTPATKAEKAR
-170 IIAYFWTGTFKSPI
+170 IIAYLWSGTFKSSIPS
-184 AQTGSNGKKSTR
+184 GKSTR
-196 IQNDVDRAIMGKSN
+196 MQDDVDRAIMGRVS
-210 AGTITGD
+210 GVTGD
-217 GKLIASCDY
+217 GKLVASCDY
-226 AFATTKNDDW
+226 GFETTKNNDW
-236 EEIIVP
+236 EEIVVP
-242 IDYKLTD
+242 INYKLKD
-249 VAPTKM
+249 VVPTKM
-255 NVIISSADYWDNTN
+255 NVIISSDDYWTRANMVEN
-269 KKIKKES
+269 S

-312 PISPDETFDLNKLK
+312 PISPDETFDLKKLK
-326 YDKVGAGATVE
+326 YDKVGVGATVE
-337 DPVYDAANNT
+337 APVYDAAKNT
-347 VTITVKGND
+347 VTITVKGNGFE
-356 YDKNDKSVTTYVF
+356 KNNKSVTTYVF

-377 FTDGL
+377 FTDGI
-382 SVKLEGSGTFP
+382 SVKLEGGGTFP
-393 FSDATIQLV
+393 ISDATIQLV
-402 KELDDSYS
+402 KELDGSHT
-410 FQLKNFKLGQG
+410 FQLKNFSLAQGQ
-421 EGSIPVGTIRIKNL
+421 IPVGTIRIKNL

-454 DATVDYWMGP
+454 DATVESWIGP

-485 IFIDL
+485 IFIDFSD
-490 TEMKIHVLFAPTVD
+490 MKIHVLFAPTVD

-580 YITGANSED
+580 YITGDNTED

-630 GVADYGAEGQF
+630 GVADHGAEGQF

-647 TSTLP
+647 KSTLP

-674 VTSINSNG
+674 VTGIDSNG
-682 VITSDSASA
+682 VIISDSTSA

>member
-14 GLTASAQYLQNE
+14 GLTASAQSLPNGDFQQ
-26 GFDYWKKVCGMSDQ
+26 WKTTCGKSDQ
-40 TSTNNK
+40 TSF
-46 KVNGPAGFQ
+46 NGAFPYSPVGLKN
-55 QARPGTEPCYWNGSN
+55 RPGVEPEDWNGSN
-70 VFQTVV
+70 VNQTV
-76 TILGPV
+76 IANK
-82 SKEEP
+82 KEP
-87 KLVTTSM
+87 GLVTKGSENFV
-94 RGDSKVVKLTNTF
+94 RLQNKF
-107 VGVGTIGR
+107 VGVNSYGSN
-115 TAPAFINFAT
+115 APAFINFAT
-125 PWVYAVQDI
+125 PWVYAVTNI
-134 NACDGGVYGDT
+134 NECDGGVYGSKA
-145 TFTYKPDAIKG
+145 FTYKPDAIKG
-156 VFKRTQGEAPENAH
+156 VFKRTQGEVPENAH

-196 IQNDVDRAIMGKSN
+196 IQDDVDRAVMGRPD

-226 AFATTKNDDW
+226 AFATTKNHDW
-236 EEIIVP
+236 EEIVVP
-242 IDYKLTD
+242 IDYKQTN

-255 NVIISSADYWDNTN
+255 NVIISSADYWTRKNIQVN
-269 KKIKKES
+269 SI
-276 TLEVDDV
+276 LEVDDV

-326 YDKVGAGATVE
+326 YDKVGVGATVE
-337 DPVYDAANNT
+337 APVYDAAKNT

-356 YDKNDKSVTTYVF
+356 FEKNNKSVTTYVF

-393 FSDATIQLV
+393 ISDATIQLV
-402 KELDDSYS
+402 KELDGSHT
-410 FQLKNFKLGQG
+410 FQLKNFSLAQGQ
-421 EGSIPVGTIRIKNL
+421 IPVGTIRIKNL

-454 DATVDYWMGP
+454 DATVESWMGP
-464 MLQDVPVELDA
+464 KLQDVPVELDA

-485 IFIDL
+485 ISIEFSGMI
-490 TEMKIHVLFAPTVD
+490 IHVLFAPTVD

-580 YITGANSED
+580 YITGGYSED
-589 GMFHGF
+589 GFHGF
-595 NIGTEVFAAD
+595 NIGTEVFAAE

-619 YTPSFAMRNRY
+619 YTPSFPMRNRY
-630 GVADYGAEGQF
+630 GVADYSDKGQGQF

-660 SGKPASVKLNLGGE
+660 SGKPESVKLNLGGE
-674 VTSINSNG
+674 VTGIDSNG
-682 VITSDSASA
+682 VIISDSASA

>member
-14 GLTASAQYLQNE
+14 GLTASAQYLPNGDFKQ
-26 GFDYWKKVCGMSDQ
+26 WKTTCGKSDQ
-40 TSTNNK
+40 TSF
-46 KVNGPAGFQ
+46 NGRLPYSPVGLKD
-55 QARPGTEPCYWNGSN
+55 RPGVEPEDWNGSN
-70 VFQTVV
+70 VNQTVFINK
-76 TILGPV
+76 TESG
-82 SKEEP
+82 
-87 KLVTTSM
+87 LVTKGSENF
-94 RGDSKVVKLTNTF
+94 VKLQNKF
-107 VGVGTIGR
+107 IGVGTFGSN
-115 TAPAFINFAT
+115 APAFINFAT
-125 PWVYAVQDI
+125 PWVYAVSDT
-134 NACDGGVYGDT
+134 ARCDGGVYGYT
-145 TFTYKPDAIKG
+145 AFTYKPDAIKG
-156 VFKRTQGEAPENAH
+156 VFKRTQGDAPEDAR
-170 IIAYFWTGTFKSPI
+170 IIAYFWKGTFKSPI
-184 AQTGSNGKKSTR
+184 AQSGSKGKESTR
-196 IQNDVDRAIMGKSN
+196 VQADVDRAIMGKSN

-226 AFATTKNDDW
+226 AFATTKNNGW
-236 EEIIVP
+236 EEIVVP

-255 NVIISSADYWDNTN
+255 NVIISSADYWTRGN
-269 KKIKKES
+269 IKENS
-276 TLEVDDV
+276 ILEVDDV

-326 YDKVGAGATVE
+326 YDKVGVGATVE
-337 DPVYDAANNT
+337 APVYDAAKNT

-356 YDKNDKSVTTYVF
+356 FEKNDKSVTTYVF

-377 FTDGL
+377 FTDGI

-393 FSDATIQLV
+393 ISDATIQLV
-402 KELDDSYS
+402 KELDNSYS
-410 FQLKNFKLGQG
+410 FQLKNFSLGQG
-421 EGSIPVGTIRIKNL
+421 DGSLPVGTIRIKNL
-435 TIDGNHITAKQTIN
+435 TIDGNHITAKQTIK

-454 DATVDYWMGP
+454 DATVESWMGP
-464 MLQDVPVELDA
+464 DLQDVPVELDA

-485 IFIDL
+485 IFIGFFG
-490 TEMKIHVLFAPTVD
+490 MKIHVLFAPTVD

-565 FEEVENLEANVPYLV
+565 FEEVENSEANVPYLV
-580 YITGANSED
+580 YITGDNTED

-619 YTPSFAMRNRY
+619 YTPSFPMRNRY
-630 GVADYGAEGQF
+630 GVADHGAEGQF

-647 TSTLP
+647 KSTLP

-674 VTSINSNG
+674 VTGIDSNG
-682 VITSDSASA
+682 VIISDSASA

>member
-14 GLTASAQYLQNE
+14 GLTASAQYLPNGDFEQ
-26 GFDYWKKVCGMSDQ
+26 WKTTCGKSDQ
-40 TSTNNK
+40 TSINK
-46 KVNGPAGFQ
+46 YLDTAPFGLAT
-55 QARPGTEPCYWNGSN
+55 RPGVEPQDWNGSN
-70 VFQTVV
+70 VNQTVF
-76 TILGPV
+76 GYNA
-82 SKEEP
+82 SSDA
-87 KLVTTSM
+87 LVT
-94 RGDSKVVKLTNTF
+94 RQKEGDNSYVRLVCTKVGAK
-107 VGVGTIGR
+107 IGQGLGAIEIKAE
-115 TAPAFINFAT
+115 APAFINFGT
-125 PWVYAVQDI
+125 PWVYAVSSK
-134 NACDGGVYGDT
+134 NKCDGGVYGGMP
-145 TFTYKPDAIKG
+145 FSYKPDAIKG
-156 VFKRTQGEAPENAH
+156 RYKRTPAATKEKAR
-170 IIAYFWTGTFKSPI
+170 IIAYLWSGTFKSSIPS
-184 AQTGSNGKKSTR
+184 GKSTR
-196 IQNDVDRAIMGKSN
+196 MQDDVDRAIMGCVS
-210 AGTITGD
+210 GVTGD
-217 GKLIASCDY
+217 GKLVASCDY
-226 AFATTKNDDW
+226 GFETTKNNDW

-242 IDYKLTD
+242 INYKRTD
-249 VAPTKM
+249 VVPTKM
-255 NVIISSADYWDNTN
+255 NVIISSDDYWTRGNMVEN
-269 KKIKKES
+269 S

-312 PISPDETFDLNKLK
+312 PISPDETFDLKKLK
-326 YDKVGAGATVE
+326 YDKVGVGATVE
-337 DPVYDAANNT
+337 DPVYDAAKNT

-356 YDKNDKSVTTYVF
+356 FEKNNKSVTTYVF

-393 FSDATIQLV
+393 ISDATIQLV
-402 KELDDSYS
+402 KELDGSHT
-410 FQLKNFKLGQG
+410 FQLKNFSLAQGQ
-421 EGSIPVGTIRIKNL
+421 IPVGTIRIKNL

-454 DATVDYWMGP
+454 DATVEGWMGP

-485 IFIDL
+485 IFIDFSG
-490 TEMKIHVLFAPTVD
+490 MKIHVLFAPTVD

-580 YITGANSED
+580 YITGDNTED

-595 NIGTEVFAAD
+595 NIGTEVFAAE

-630 GVADYGAEGQF
+630 GVADHGAEGQF

-674 VTSINSNG
+674 VTGINSNG
-682 VITSDSASA
+682 VIISDSASA

>member
-14 GLTASAQYLQNE
+14 GLTASAQYLPNGDFEQ
-26 GFDYWKKVCGMSDQ
+26 WKTTCGKSDQ
-40 TSTNNK
+40 TSINK
-46 KVNGPAGFQ
+46 YLDTAPFGLAT
-55 QARPGTEPCYWNGSN
+55 RPGVEPQDWNGSN
-70 VFQTVV
+70 VNQTVF
-76 TILGPV
+76 GYNA
-82 SKEEP
+82 SSDA
-87 KLVTTSM
+87 LVT
-94 RGDSKVVKLTNTF
+94 RQKEGDNSYVRLVCTKVGAKIGQ
-107 VGVGTIGR
+107 GVGAIEIKAE
-115 TAPAFINFAT
+115 APAFINFGT
-125 PWVYAVQDI
+125 PWVYAVSSK
-134 NACDGGVYGDT
+134 NKCDGGVYGGMP
-145 TFTYKPDAIKG
+145 FSYKPDAIKG
-156 VFKRTQGEAPENAH
+156 RYKRTPAATKEKAR
-170 IIAYFWTGTFKSPI
+170 IIAYLWSGTFKSSIPS
-184 AQTGSNGKKSTR
+184 GKSTR
-196 IQNDVDRAIMGKSN
+196 TQDDVDRAIMGRVS
-210 AGTITGD
+210 GVTGD
-217 GKLIASCDY
+217 GKLVASCDY
-226 AFATTKNDDW
+226 GFETTKNNDW
-236 EEIIVP
+236 EEIVVP
-242 IDYKLTD
+242 INYKLTD
-249 VAPTKM
+249 VVPTKM
-255 NVIISSADYWDNTN
+255 NVIISSDDYWNRGN
-269 KKIKKES
+269 MVENSK
-276 TLEVDDV
+276 LEVDDV

-312 PISPDETFDLNKLK
+312 PISPDETFDLKKLK
-326 YDKVGAGATVE
+326 YDKVGVGATVE

-347 VTITVKGND
+347 VTIKVKGND

-382 SVKLEGSGTFP
+382 SVKIEEGGTFP
-393 FSDATIQLV
+393 ISDATIQLV

-410 FQLKNFKLGQG
+410 FQLKNFSLAQGQ
-421 EGSIPVGTIRIKNL
+421 IPVGTIRIKNL

-454 DATVDYWMGP
+454 DATVEGWIGP
-464 MLQDVPVELDA
+464 MLQEVPVELDA

-485 IFIDL
+485 IFIDFSD
-490 TEMKIHVLFAPTVD
+490 MKIHVLFAPTVD
-504 IDGTTDVKAI
+504 IDGTTDVTAI

-580 YITGANSED
+580 YITGDNTED
-589 GMFHGF
+589 GMFLGF
-595 NIGTEVFAAD
+595 NIGTEVFAAE

-647 TSTLP
+647 KSTLP

-674 VTSINSNG
+674 VTGIDSNG
-682 VITSDSASA
+682 VIISDSASA

>member
-14 GLTASAQYLQNE
+14 GLTASAQYLPNGDFEQ
-26 GFDYWKKVCGMSDQ
+26 WKTTCGKSDQ
-40 TSTNNK
+40 TSINK
-46 KVNGPAGFQ
+46 YLDTAPFGLAT
-55 QARPGTEPCYWNGSN
+55 RPGVEPQDWNGSN
-70 VFQTVV
+70 VNQTVF
-76 TILGPV
+76 GYNA
-82 SKEEP
+82 SSDA
-87 KLVTTSM
+87 LVT
-94 RGDSKVVKLTNTF
+94 RQKEGDNSYVRLVCTKVGAK
-107 VGVGTIGR
+107 IGQGLSAIEIKAE
-115 TAPAFINFAT
+115 APAFINFGT
-125 PWVYAVQDI
+125 PWVYAVSSK
-134 NACDGGVYGDT
+134 NKCDGGVYGGMP
-145 TFTYKPDAIKG
+145 FSYKPDAIKG
-156 VFKRTQGEAPENAH
+156 RYKRTPAATKEKAR
-170 IIAYFWTGTFKSPI
+170 IIAYLWSGTFKSSIPS
-184 AQTGSNGKKSTR
+184 GKSTR
-196 IQNDVDRAIMGKSN
+196 MQDDVDRAIMGRVS
-210 AGTITGD
+210 GVTGD
-217 GKLIASCDY
+217 GKLVASCDY
-226 AFATTKNDDW
+226 GFETTKNNDW
-236 EEIIVP
+236 EEIVVP
-242 IDYKLTD
+242 INYKLTD
-249 VAPTKM
+249 VVPTKM
-255 NVIISSADYWDNTN
+255 NVIISSDDYWNRAN
-269 KKIKKES
+269 MVENSK
-276 TLEVDDV
+276 LEVDDV

-312 PISPDETFDLNKLK
+312 PISPDETFDLKKLK
-326 YDKVGAGATVE
+326 YDKVGVGATVE
-337 DPVYDAANNT
+337 APVYDAANNT

-382 SVKLEGSGTFP
+382 SVKFEGSGTFP
-393 FSDATIQLV
+393 ISDATIQLV
-402 KELDDSYS
+402 KELDGSHT
-410 FQLKNFKLGQG
+410 FQLKNFSLAQGQ
-421 EGSIPVGTIRIKNL
+421 IPVGTIRIKNL

-454 DATVDYWMGP
+454 DATVEGWMGP

-485 IFIDL
+485 IFIDFFG
-490 TEMKIHVLFAPTVD
+490 MKIHVLFAPTVD
-504 IDGTTDVKAI
+504 IDGTTDVKVI

-580 YITGANSED
+580 YITGDNTED

-595 NIGTEVFAAD
+595 NIGTEVFAAE

-630 GVADYGAEGQF
+630 GVADHGAEGQF

-647 TSTLP
+647 KSTLP

-674 VTSINSNG
+674 VTGINSNG
-682 VITSDSASA
+682 VIISDSASA